1 MNHTKQLGFL
11 LTYWLKVTGQ
21 SCFLILTV
29 FWLIVTPEFV
39 STWSQSLELVTGTS
53 GLAQAVATEGNFVC
67 LGAGAQLSVLD
78 IDDPVQPIW
87 KGALSLPD
95 TIRKIVTQ
103 KSGPKTYAYL
113 TLGPAGFRVVD
124 LSQPDKP
131 ISLSSLAQFGVL
143 EDIFFEEGQAY
154 VADLQGGWHIIDV
167 KDPVEPILQ
176 SSSLSSLAVTGLHV
190 HRKKAYIVTQSNGA
204 VNNSGLYIYD
214 LSLKTNPERL
224 QVDLNDT
231 LTPDTVLDGSARRIV
246 VRKFENQTLAFITLG
261 ANGVQVLDVTDPTQ
275 ITEVDRIGI
284 PDAWD
289 LELGDKDNKLYISN
303 QYLGLYIFEDATNTG
318 TALNQ
323 AWVDFIPGPT
333 FAFTVSSTSK
343 QLSLYTV
350 DGLTQLTI
358 LERDL
363 KLPISWKVVGNGRT
377 LGTVEDVTIFSLAG
391 QQIIA
396 TANGLNGVALFN
408 IDSSIIKA
416 GDLKESKDKITYL
429 DNNTPVS
436 RLQFVP
442 ETGLLYIFD
451 DGLTIV
457 DPAQNSKVLSQISF
471 SSRPRGLAYVP
482 STTPT
487 GIQSFTYIAGDGIEV
502 YDLSNS
508 SSPQLIKSIPI
519 QNVEDLFLFRIDNRP
534 MLCLACGK
542 DGIRILDVTDPYQ
555 PTTVTVLPTVAGG
568 FSRRVI
574 VEGQLGF
581 IADGYSGMRII
592 DLADP
597 EQPMEIARLKTSSS
611 VQDLVIDGEI
621 VFIADANHGIQMV
634 NISDLGHPQI
644 IDNYDTAGSVLA
656 LTQPI
661 SSSQIL
667 VADAGNGLQV
677 LSVNLP
683 LNVRSPVLTS
693 ITPRE
698 VLAQEQVTIQ
708 GHHFDTEATV
718 EFGQVTANSDS
729 IEWISASE
737 IRVAVPTGVVEGWVD
752 LTITN
757 SDQLKAIFPSRVKI
771 VGKQARISIV
781 SPTNP
786 DLELEKIEFNT
797 IPLGADRPPI
807 VPIQIKN
814 KGAAK
819 LKIHSIDFPSRKFS
833 SQPVPPFIVDIEETE
848 SVTISFQPTSILKL
862 EDQITINWTTDGQ
875 DTLEVRVLPV
885 SLTVTGKTESFTVL
899 GIGRHI
905 TDIGGEIVETAYVER
920 NHTIQIQK
928 TGYSPIVSPVR
939 SITSGSA
946 YTYIASIDPNP
957 ETGYAPIEIGDTIEV
972 AVNYRDPTIP
982 PTPDTVAEDSVLI
995 PVLKY
1000 SVDGGEDVDGDIKAS
1015 VSVKESH
1022 LARREIRVD
1031 FKIPFPK
1038 PKITD
1043 ISRIDPNNPNLND
1056 PSGGG
1061 GTPIR
1066 LHGINFRPGLT
1077 VKIQTGDV
1085 KTLLT
1090 PATQVELI
1098 SGTEMQVITPIG
1110 MPGADRSVVVVNID
1124 GQESDI
1130 ASSQT
1135 YTYNQVERI
1144 AMLNPDAPIQT
1155 LLDTPVLAESTPLA
1169 VPIDTSRELKA
1180 IGFEKN
1186 GDRIELQD
1194 PVWEIIGNSRYGGI
1208 TTSGGLTTGKEKG
1221 DFKVRV
1227 TYGPKLSVTQPVT
1240 VTAGIPA
1247 KIEFL
1252 VADPEKLTTSTKE
1265 QPTSTKIKV
1274 RVIDKL
1280 GNPVIDLRPAGEDR
1294 DTTSLEKTLQFSA
1307 KYTEDLVGDNPNRPV
1322 GEFVNFVS
1330 NGDGTYQITY
1340 ITPSDLKVSRGV
1352 SIVAK
1357 AFNYQLQAVKLSLY
1371 LPAKVLVI
1379 RPKQTVILD
1388 LSTVENLEIPNI
1400 IDFRQRVQAAKHL
1413 PDLNKILKGEGL
1425 ATKHP
1430 LLVVTE
1436 DRAGNF
1442 LEAVPVNRSADGE
1455 RYEVAEPEIEQ
1466 LEATSL
1472 LLPAPIRPGPESS
1485 SVEFPVFI
1493 TGFPVY
1499 KDPERDVERDLVP
1512 AVIQERLSRLEANG
1526 QASKKFII
1534 QGVDDKGNFVT
1545 HKKLIL
1551 SNGYTYL
1558 QIGQEDLQISTTVGQ
1573 LVDGQQADNGYQ
1585 FTYLASTTQQRKVR
1599 LEGRAIN
1606 VAGSLDLLLVSGET
1620 TTIDFRFPTSPES
1633 SPQLPADGQSKIAF
1647 NLRMMDRYGN
1657 PVILGNNPISSSPQ
1671 IEFVLKVGSGATST
1685 ANGTEEKF
1693 FLPADLDIDADRLT
1707 SLGRIQN
1714 FVDLKNGSYTAE
1726 YVSGTKI
1733 GPITLQV
1740 KSGNA
1745 VTETQINILLGESA
1759 RIELLNLQTPDQV
1772 RGKLS
1777 APQDPSS
1784 PANPSSATFFPA
1796 GNLPIADGNPID
1808 LFLAVTDA
1816 QGNSVGQLT
1825 LAVNADRGQAGETVR
1840 EIPVQEIA
1848 PNWSDE
1854 AKTSK
1859 IKSLYQVE
1867 YDPPISTDPVKI
1879 TVRANHSSSSVV
1891 RDFDLPV
1898 LPNQPSSAES
1908 TITLGDQGH
1917 VPPADGIES
1926 VTAIVTIRDKN
1937 QNLIPDQAVR
1947 LVVEQKPPAAI
1958 PVVTPDSETTGA
1970 NGTATFRLKLKYAE
1984 IQKDDV
1990 LKVQAE
1996 LTTDDTAFQPPTALV
2011 AFSSPQ
2017 IAQIEFIQL
2026 PVGIRGNGEAEGE
2039 IFFLARNEVGKSIT
2053 GAEISLYLDDGEIV
2067 KPPTPTG
2074 DGSYRAIYRA
2084 PDRSGMVTLTA
2095 QADSEVHQS
2104 KTSPQMINNQFKVL
2118 AGDVSPT
2125 MSSVTISPTTILAN
2139 ADEVTRITVKL
2150 MDKWGNLIADQPV
2163 ELSVPDYPQ
2172 EVVIIQPGR
2181 TDGNGTAIGTIRSA
2195 RVFRLGQDLPIEVEV
2210 KAKAI
2215 SNVEDTAS
2223 NESVSGTE
2231 GSSVASGGN
2240 EIPLISKGN
2249 RLIVFSLVPPTPRSI
2264 VLDFKDADGNPIE
2277 SLPADGI
2284 SQATL
2289 EINVLDVVGNPVAPL
2304 EPDLILTA
2312 SAGQIGQ
2319 AENPGDGNY
2328 RAAFTVP
2335 DRPTRPGQPGVVI
2348 EARVAVVDSATNW
2361 LKGIF
2366 QLPIDQID
2374 FEPPTFGAET
2384 VNSKEIRLNFNE
2396 PVVVDGVYS
2405 ELMAENWRVDEN
2417 PVDRITPIR
2426 TGILESNA
2434 PANRFQVILVTPIVP
2449 DATPLVSYQLM
2460 KPLPEINPGSN
2471 NTDVDRVA
2479 PSFETK
2485 VLNTDEI
2492 ELIFSQPVDMLT
2504 GAVLTAENW
2513 AIDGQVASGVQLGA
2527 EGLTLR
2533 LSLSESLVPVAT
2545 PNEEPLLLGE
2555 YQPTVE
2561 YQPSLTKEEA
2571 KGTSVVP
2578 DSPLETVGAVQD
2590 LSGNLL
2596 PTMSVKAADKIPPG
2610 FQVQITG
2617 SNQVLLTFIEPV
2629 QHFDP
2634 REGNGWVI
2642 RIGPFE
2648 DRLAEF
2654 IKDFEPIPP
2663 EVNITDLVSDA
2674 AYRRW
2679 IINFKPEYD
2688 ESRPWFLPFSPGREP
2703 DRVTFQ
2709 YQAKRKSADSLK
2721 PSDRGG
2727 NPPTPEEIEATFK
2740 ELPDIILLDKKGN
2753 QLETGKP
2760 VTVSEGQTMDLD
2772 LIVTND
2778 RLPGEASVEDG
2789 VSSVEETPFSIT
2801 TPQDSK
2807 IVNGKSFTD
2816 LESYKD
2822 TLSDQA
2828 KIDWVNG
2835 FTASLL
2841 RQEKKEG
2848 VEKNFLAQA
2857 YTVEFGYNI
2866 ASANIP
2872 QKTYPF
2878 IVSVEDRSFPN
2889 QPATKS
2895 IQFEVDNQSQA
2906 EQVKISIANDRLVS
2920 DGIQQTQIIVNVT
2933 DSEGNPV
2940 NDEKVILTTADGRI
2954 FPTGRLDE
2962 EGNYS
2967 GTYTTDKD
2975 RIGDVIITAK
2985 TSKEEVSAQTQIFQ
2999 LPEEPK
3005 TVHLSIPNPEVPADG
3020 KSTTN
3025 LIVTVRDAK
3034 NRPIDEVE
3042 IEFEPPKYGQIFKYQ
3057 ADGSSANHAGRTGEG
3072 ENSTKIENSKG
3083 EDSEIENSDL
3093 QSAATPLGRLTG
3105 KHLAIYQ
3112 APAEFLPER
3121 EAVKIVAKVVP
3132 VTGGPPLIGA
3142 ASLTLYQ
3149 PNRIPTLVIKD
3160 DIGEISGDTLR
3171 APVYENTNLK
3181 LELVVTDE
3189 DQDPITLYA
3198 ENLPPGAV
3206 LNPNGQ
3212 LEWNLG
3218 SQIVKANESEK
3229 SFDVIFHATD
3239 GRGGSVSRQL
3249 KVTVKH
3255 QSAAKQIRLF
3265 ANPNRLVVSANGRS
3279 LSTVLAILID
3289 ENGIR
3294 QPNEALRI
3302 TARFTPDLPTEPGD
3316 TLIPSVGVSSPSLET
3331 KTNGDE
3337 VAVDLEVVEE
3347 GAGIYKATFEAGN
3360 RSGQV
3365 TVQAEIDGTTN
3376 KSKPISIEIL
3386 PDKLKSLV
3394 IKGQDPENPKPISL
3408 RAGQAK
3414 LFTVFGQDQYQ
3425 NPSTQTGL
3433 PVQAPINSS
3442 STKEASTPDS
3452 QLVPTK
3458 SIFQWEVSGG
3468 IGEVTPGQSSDQSG
3482 GEHYRFV
3489 AQRVGEGDIGWF
3501 VLINGEKIERKTGK
3515 ITVTSGQIDKVLVTI
3530 VESPEQMQL
3539 VPIGETRT
3547 LEVTAEDAFNNPV
3560 FLDKEQ
3566 VSQWTVSNDI
3576 GVLDTDSSLTSQPLA
3591 IFTPRRIGSGRVSVT
3606 IGELKGVSKLISVV
3620 TGPLQSIQIQAV
3632 DPARQKQDPIE
3643 LTTGDQ
3649 IKFAIRGYDEAGTQ
3663 LPVPKAATEWQI
3675 VGQADDNTSTQI
3687 IGQGNYDSGIYTF
3700 EATTVGQGYV
3710 KLIFMPPGDASSLEE
3725 ASPGG
3730 VIETQSAK
3738 MAVSAGPVH
3747 ALRIDPK
3754 NTTAIAGE
3762 TIKFTI
3768 IPQDAYDNPVSLE
3781 KPETSKSTA
3790 DAAESQARPKQKAEI
3805 RLQLVTPTGEQDLQP
3820 IGKILE
3826 DYQLK
3831 VEKTGIGQV
3840 KATLIQPE
3848 LEELPSHKQPPR
3860 IETYAQITVEAGP
3873 IIKIEVRPKSE
3884 QAVEVGKSIRFRAVG
3899 FDELENP
3906 IQLNTGLV
3914 WKLDGQ
3920 IGDMDTAVVGKL
3932 DVKRSGQ
3939 AKVEVT
3945 YTPPDTDEQFEAV
3958 SGEIYSGPAIAI
3970 HFTKTQRPK
3979 TVGGAGKGMQLV
3991 LPVSAANVPLPFVL
4005 LSGALTLDYPAD
4017 LLQFE
4022 KTKVVGG
4029 YTVKTTLVRPG
4040 VLTITFELKL
4050 SPATRQPGAPVH
4062 FSDLIFTALPE
4073 AVIGAKAPIE
4083 VSSLQLEG
4091 SKGLIPSTAP
4101 KLDFH
4106 ILPDVIVEIVEMLQ
4120 ATSPVGAIEGTPAP
4134 NAEVNDLIAS
4144 TKPNETM
4151 TFDLGV
4157 KLPDLVQLKLT
4168 KGQINFKQT
4177 PEIASFE
4184 LLIPTLPSTDPVPT
4198 EVEAPALEPEAKP
4211 EKEIEEPVEGP
4222 PPIRLKPIS
4231 KGQAVAID
4239 NWQAAFGEV
4248 TKFTTVAQLK
4258 VTISAGAPAKTFS
4271 LPITATFETSEKDF
4285 FGISIPKSQLLVLD
4299 NRPPEGKILV
4309 DGGKTHT
4316 NKLEVELT
4324 LDIKDL
4330 DGEVTRMWIQNTDD
4344 FTDPNQDPDTV
4355 DAQPKT
4361 DEAKERTDEQ
4371 DEVSIT
4377 WEPFSRT
4384 KDWKLSGGEGIKKIY
4399 GQFEDRLG
4407 NVTDPALVGTI
4418 TYDVT
4423 KPTAAI
4429 KLIDK
4434 NLKNPTVKVEMLPTD
4449 KLSNMLTQGEVR
4461 LSNTE
4466 FKADSKDEE
4475 LKWVPVQKTIQWEL
4489 SAGSG
4494 MKTVYAQF
4502 RDPSGN
4508 LSGLI
4513 SAEMEVD
4520 TTPPEIFQVT
4530 PADGQEYV
4538 PINAPVIITFDENI
4552 DSQGLTTADFEVVS
4566 DLESQPQTQPTP
4578 NLTEESGDDQ
4588 HQIIYQGYLTSEGA
4602 TIRFVPKTIFG
4613 NLARI
4618 SVFFEATVVDKYE
4631 NPTVHEKSWSFS
4643 TGVGVWPGDTNDDG
4657 IVDVLDIIPLGR
4669 YWQQKTI
4676 SRQAQ
4681 SAVWLAHPAQPAA
4694 PIEATFADANGD
4706 GFVSADDI
4714 VPIAQNW
4721 NQTHVVPKSTEK
4733 DKSSSLAPVSPD
4745 PLQHQGSDRRQF
4757 SKQLEIYQQLLS
4769 RLARMNTLP
4778 SDSQENE
4785 EVPASAL
4792 PGAVQLRLFLQGQ
4805 IQWLKQQLIPKET
4818 NLLPNYPNP
4827 FNPETWIPFQL
4838 ATAGTVVL
4846 TIYDSHGREVRRID
4860 LGHQSSGF
4868 YLSKSHAI
4876 HWDGTNQTGESVA
4889 SGIYFYQL
4897 YVSSPG
4903 DLTVTATEFSRS
4915 QKLVL
4920 LK

>member
-1 MNHTKQLGFL
+1 MLHRDQCLPMNQTKQLGFL
-11 LTYWLKVTGQ
+11 LTYWLKVTGR
-21 SCFLILTV
+21 SYFLILTA
-29 FWLIVTPEFV
+29 FWLIVIPEFV

-53 GLAQAVATEGNFVC
+53 GLAKAVATEGNFVY

-78 IDDPVQPIW
+78 VDDPAQPIW

-103 KSGPKTYAYL
+103 KSGSKTYAYL
-113 TLGPAGFRVVD
+113 TLGSAGFRVVD
-124 LSQPDKP
+124 LSQPDEP
-131 ISLSSLAQFGVL
+131 ILLSSLAQFGVL
-143 EDIFFEEGQAY
+143 EDVFFEGDLAY

-190 HRKKAYIVTQSNGA
+190 HRKKAYVMTRSNGA

-224 QVDLNDT
+224 QADLNDT

-261 ANGVQVLDVTDPTQ
+261 ANGVQVLDVTDPVQ

-284 PDAWD
+284 PEAWD

-303 QYLGLYIFEDATNTG
+303 QYLGLYIFEDATNPG
-318 TALNQ
+318 TVPNQ
-323 AWVDFIPGPT
+323 AWVDFIPRPT

-343 QLSLYTV
+343 QSSLYTV

-363 KLPISWKVVGNGRT
+363 KPSILWEAVGGGRT
-377 LGTVEDVTIFSLAG
+377 LGTIEDVTIFSLAG

-408 IDSSIIKA
+408 IGSLIKA
-416 GDLKESKDKITYL
+416 GDLKESRDEITYL
-429 DNNTPVS
+429 DSDTPVS

-442 ETGLLYIFD
+442 ETGLLYIFN

-457 DPAQNSKVLSQISF
+457 DPAQNNKVLSQISF
-471 SSRPRGLAYVP
+471 SRRPRGLAYVP

-487 GIQSFTYIAGDGIEV
+487 GIQSFTYIAGDGIGV
-502 YDLSNS
+502 YDLSSPSN
-508 SSPQLIKSIPI
+508 PQLVKSIPI

-542 DGIRILDVTDPYQ
+542 DGLRILDVTDPYQ
-555 PTTVTVLPTVAGG
+555 PTIVMVLPTVADG
-568 FSRRVI
+568 FSRRAI
-574 VEGQLGF
+574 VEGQLAF
-581 IADGYSGMRII
+581 VADGYSGMRII

-611 VQDLVIDGEI
+611 VQDLVVDGGI
-621 VFIADANHGIQMV
+621 VFMADANRGIQMV

-644 IDNYDTAGSVLA
+644 VDNYDTAGSVLA
-656 LTQPI
+656 VTQPI

-677 LSVNLP
+677 LSINLP
-683 LNVRSPVLTS
+683 VSVRSPALTS
-693 ITPRE
+693 ITPRG
-698 VLAQEQVTIQ
+698 VLAQEQVIIQ

-718 EFGQVTANSDS
+718 EFGQAAADS
-729 IEWISASE
+729 VEWTSASE
-737 IRVAVPTGVVEGWVD
+737 IRVAVPTGVVKGWVD
-752 LTITN
+752 LTVTN
-757 SDQLKAIFPSRVKI
+757 PDQLKAIFPSRVKI
-771 VGKQARISIV
+771 VGKQARISIA
-781 SPTNP
+781 SPVNP
-786 DLELEKIEFNT
+786 DLELEKIEFHT
-797 IPLGADRPPI
+797 IPLGVETPPI

-814 KGAAK
+814 KGSAK

-833 SQPVPPFIVDIEETE
+833 AQPIPPFIVDIEETK
-848 SVTISFQPTSILKL
+848 SVTIGFQPTSILKL
-862 EDQITINWTTDGQ
+862 EDQMAIHWTTDGQ

-899 GIGRHI
+899 GIGQHI
-905 TDIGGEIVETAYVER
+905 TDVGGEIVETAYVER
-920 NHTIQIQK
+920 NHTIQIQ
-928 TGYSPIVSPVR
+928 TTESSPIVSPVR

-957 ETGYAPIEIGDTIEV
+957 ETGYAPIEIGDTIKV
-972 AVNYRDPTIP
+972 VVYYRDPTIL
-982 PTPDTVAEDSVLI
+982 PTPDTVAEDSVLTS
-995 PVLKY
+995 VLSY
-1000 SVDGGEDVDGDIKAS
+1000 SVDDVEYSGDIEI
-1015 VSVKESH
+1015 SVKESH

-1043 ISRIDPNNPNLND
+1043 ISRVDPNNPNLND

-1066 LHGINFRPGLT
+1066 LHGINFRPGLI
-1077 VKIQTGDV
+1077 VKIQTGDL

-1098 SGTEMQVITPIG
+1098 SGTEVQAVTPIG
-1110 MPGADRSVVVVNID
+1110 MPGVDRSVVVVNVD

-1130 ASSQT
+1130 ASPQT

-1144 AMLNPDAPIQT
+1144 AILNPDAPIQT
-1155 LLDTPVLAESTPLA
+1155 LLGTPVLAESTPLA
-1169 VPIDTSRELKA
+1169 VPIDTPRGLQA

-1208 TTSGGLTTGKEKG
+1208 TPSGQLTTGKEKG
-1221 DFKVRV
+1221 DFKIRV
-1227 TYGPKLSVTQPVT
+1227 AYGSKLSVTQPVT
-1240 VTAGIPA
+1240 VTAGTPA

-1265 QPTSTKIKV
+1265 QPTSTEIKV

-1280 GNPVIDLRPAGEDR
+1280 GNPVIDLRPAGEGIDA
-1294 DTTSLEKTLQFSA
+1294 TSLEKTLQFSA
-1307 KYTEDLVGDNPNRPV
+1307 KYTEDLVGDDPNRPV

-1340 ITPSDLKVSRGV
+1340 ITPSDLTVSRGV

-1388 LSTVENLEIPNI
+1388 LSAVENLEIPNI
-1400 IDFRQRVQAAKHL
+1400 IDLRQRVQAAKHL
-1413 PDLNKILKGEGL
+1413 PDLDKILKGEGL
-1425 ATKHP
+1425 ATNHP

-1442 LEAVPVNRSADGE
+1442 LEAVPVSRSADGE
-1455 RYEVAEPEIEQ
+1455 RYEVTEPEIEQ
-1466 LEATSL
+1466 WPATSL
-1472 LLPAPIRPGPESS
+1472 LRPAPARPGPESS

-1499 KDPERDVERDLVP
+1499 KDPEHDVERDLVP
-1512 AVIQERLSRLEANG
+1512 AVIQAQLSRLEANG
-1526 QASKKFII
+1526 QTSKKFII
-1534 QGVDDKGNFVT
+1534 QGVDDNGNFVT

-1551 SNGYTYL
+1551 SNGYSYL
-1558 QIGQEDLQISTTVGQ
+1558 QFGQEDLQISTTVGR
-1573 LVDGQQADNGYQ
+1573 LVDGQQANNGYQ

-1599 LEGRAIN
+1599 LEGRTIN
-1606 VAGSLDLLLVSGET
+1606 VAGPLDLLLVSGET
-1620 TTIDFRFPTSPES
+1620 TTVDFRFPTSPES

-1647 NLRMMDRYGN
+1647 NLRMMDRYDN
-1657 PVILGNNPISSSPQ
+1657 PVILGRNPISPSPK
-1671 IEFVLKVGSGATST
+1671 IEFVLQVGSGATST
-1685 ANGTEEKF
+1685 ADDTEEKF
-1693 FLPADLDIDADRLT
+1693 NFPADLNTDAERLT
-1707 SLGRIQN
+1707 NLGRIQN

-1740 KSGNA
+1740 KNGNA
-1745 VTETQINILLGESA
+1745 VAETQINILLGKSA
-1759 RIELLNLQTPDQV
+1759 RIELLNLQTSDQV
-1772 RGKLS
+1772 EGKIS
-1777 APQDPSS
+1777 GPQDLSSSINPPSE
-1784 PANPSSATFFPA
+1784 TFFPA

-1816 QGNSVGQLT
+1816 RGNSVGQLT

-1840 EIPVQEIA
+1840 EISVQEIA
-1848 PNWSDE
+1848 PNWSGGR
-1854 AKTSK
+1854 
-1859 IKSLYQVE
+1859 IKSLYRVE

-1879 TVRANHSSSSVV
+1879 TIRAEHNSSSVV

-1908 TITLGDQGH
+1908 TITIGDQGH

-1937 QNLIPDQAVR
+1937 RNLIPGQAVR
-1947 LVVEQKPPAAI
+1947 LVIEQKPPTAI

-1970 NGTATFRLKLKYAE
+1970 NGTVTFRLKLKYAE

-1996 LTTDDTAFQPPTALV
+1996 LTTGDTAFQPPTALV

-2026 PVGIRGNGEAEGE
+2026 PIGIRGNGEAEGE
-2039 IFFLARNEVGKSIT
+2039 IIFLARNEVGKSIT

-2067 KPPTPTG
+2067 KSPTPTG

-2084 PDRSGMVTLTA
+2084 PDRSGMVTLTT

-2125 MSSVTISPTTILAN
+2125 MSEVTISPTTILAN
-2139 ADEVTRITVKL
+2139 ANQVTRITVKL

-2163 ELSVPDYPQ
+2163 ELFVPNYPQ

-2181 TDGNGTAIGTIRSA
+2181 TDGNGIAIGTIRST
-2195 RVFRLGQDLPIEVEV
+2195 RVFRLDQDLPIEVEV

-2223 NESVSGTE
+2223 NESVSGTDR
-2231 GSSVASGGN
+2231 SSVTSGGN
-2240 EIPLISKGN
+2240 EIPLIPKDNQS
-2249 RLIVFSLVPPTPRSI
+2249 IVFSLVPPTPKSI
-2264 VLDFKDADGNPIE
+2264 VVNFKDADGNPIE

-2284 SQATL
+2284 SQAIL
-2289 EINVLDVVGNPVAPL
+2289 EISVLDTVGNPVAPL
-2304 EPDLILTA
+2304 EPDLTLTA
-2312 SAGQIGQ
+2312 STGQIGQ
-2319 AENPGDGNY
+2319 AENLGGGIY
-2328 RAAFTVP
+2328 RAAFTAP
-2335 DRPTRPGQPGVVI
+2335 DRPTRPGHPGAVI
-2348 EARVAVVDSATNW
+2348 RARVTIADSATNW
-2361 LKGIF
+2361 LKGVF

-2374 FEPPTFGAET
+2374 FEPPTFET
-2384 VNSKEIRLNFNE
+2384 ETFNSKEIRLNFNE
-2396 PVVVDGVYS
+2396 PVVVDEVYS

-2417 PVDRITPIR
+2417 PVDRITPIL
-2426 TGILESNA
+2426 TSILESND
-2434 PANRFQVILVTPIVP
+2434 PAKKFQMILVTPIAP

-2460 KPLPEINPGSN
+2460 KPLPEISPGSN
-2471 NTDVDRVA
+2471 NADL
-2479 PSFETK
+2479 PSFEMK

-2492 ELIFSQPVDMLT
+2492 ELTFSQPVDMLA
-2504 GAVLTAENW
+2504 GAILTAESW
-2513 AIDGQVASGVQLGA
+2513 VIDGQVVSGVQPGA

-2533 LSLSESLVPVAT
+2533 LSLRGALVPDTT
-2545 PNEEPLLLGE
+2545 PDGGPLLLGE

-2561 YQPSLTKEEA
+2561 YQPALTEDGA
-2571 KGTSVVP
+2571 SVVTV
-2578 DSPLETVGAVQD
+2578 SSLETVGAVQD

-2596 PTMSVKAADKIPPG
+2596 PTMSVKAADKIPPD

-2642 RIGPFE
+2642 RIGPFK
-2648 DRLAEF
+2648 DHLAKF
-2654 IKDFEPIPP
+2654 IKDFEHIPP
-2663 EVNITDLVSDA
+2663 EANITDLVSDA

-2703 DRVTFQ
+2703 DLVTFQ
-2709 YQAKRKSADSLK
+2709 YQAELKSADSLI
-2721 PSDRGG
+2721 PIDQGG
-2727 NPPTPEEIEATFK
+2727 NPPTSEEIEATFK

-2753 QLETGKP
+2753 QLEMGKP
-2760 VTVSEGQTMDLD
+2760 VTVSEGQTIALD

-2778 RLPGEASVEDG
+2778 RLPGEASVTGE
-2789 VSSVEETPFSIT
+2789 VSSVEGNPFSIT
-2801 TPQDSK
+2801 TPRDSK
-2807 IVNGKSFTD
+2807 KVEVKEVNGKSFTD

-2835 FTASLL
+2835 FTALLL
-2841 RQEKKEG
+2841 RQEREG
-2848 VEKNFLAQA
+2848 GSEKNFLVQA

-2866 ASANIP
+2866 ATANTP
-2872 QKTYPF
+2872 QQTYPF

-2906 EQVKISIANDRLVS
+2906 EQVEISSDNDRLVA
-2920 DGIQQTQIIVNVT
+2920 DGIQQTQITVNVT

-2954 FPTGRLDE
+2954 FPTGREDE
-2962 EGNYS
+2962 EGNYA

-2985 TSKEEVSAQTQIFQ
+2985 TSKEDVSAQTKIFQ

-3042 IEFEPPKYGQIFKYQ
+3042 IKFERPKYGLIFNHE
-3057 ADGSSANHAGRTGEG
+3057 ADGSSANHAGQTDEG
-3072 ENSTKIENSKG
+3072 ENSTKVENSRG
-3083 EDSEIENSDL
+3083 EDSEIENSDF
-3093 QSAATPLGRLTG
+3093 QSATTPLGRLTG
-3105 KHLAIYQ
+3105 KHLAVYQ

-3121 EAVKIVAKVVP
+3121 EVVKIVAKVVP
-3132 VTGGPPLIGA
+3132 VVGSPPIIGA

-3171 APVYENTNLK
+3171 APVYENTNLQ
-3181 LELVVTDE
+3181 LELVATDE

-3218 SQIVKANESEK
+3218 SQIVKANENEK
-3229 SFDVIFHATD
+3229 FFDVIFHATD
-3239 GRGGSVSRQL
+3239 GQGGSVSRHL
-3249 KVTVKH
+3249 KITVKH

-3265 ANPNRLVVSANGRS
+3265 ANPNRLVVSEGGKS
-3279 LSTVLAILID
+3279 LSIIRAILID

-3294 QPNEALRI
+3294 QPNEALKI
-3302 TARFTPDLPTEPGD
+3302 IARFTPDFPTGPEG
-3316 TLIPSVGVSSPSLET
+3316 TLVPSVGVSSTSLGT
-3331 KTNGDE
+3331 KTDNGE
-3337 VAVDLEVVEE
+3337 IADLEVIEE
-3347 GAGIYKATFEAGN
+3347 GAGIYKATFEAGS

-3365 TVQAEIDGTTN
+3365 AIQAQINGTTS

-3386 PDKLKSLV
+3386 PGKLKSLV
-3394 IKGQDPENPKPISL
+3394 IKGQDAEKPKPISL

-3433 PVQAPINSS
+3433 PAQALVDS
-3442 STKEASTPDS
+3442 STLNS
-3452 QLVPTK
+3452 QLVTTE
-3458 SIFQWEVSGG
+3458 SIFQWEISGG
-3468 IGEVTPGQSSDQSG
+3468 IGEVTLGQSSDQSG

-3489 AQRVGEGDIGWF
+3489 AQRVGEGNIGWF
-3501 VLINGEKIERKTGK
+3501 ALIDGERIERKTGK

-3530 VESPEQMQL
+3530 VESPEHTQL

-3547 LEVTAEDAFNNPV
+3547 LEVIAEDAFGNPI

-3576 GVLDTDSSLTSQPLA
+3576 GVLDTDSSPTSQPLA
-3591 IFTPRRIGSGRVSVT
+3591 IFTPGRIGSGRISVT
-3606 IGELKGVSKLISVV
+3606 IGEMKGVSELILVV
-3620 TGPLQSIQIQAV
+3620 TGPPQSIQIQAV

-3643 LTTGDQ
+3643 LTAGNQ
-3649 IKFAIRGYDEAGTQ
+3649 IKFAVHGYDKVGTP

-3675 VGQADDNTSTQI
+3675 IGQADDNTSTQI

-3710 KLIFMPPGDASSLEE
+3710 KLIFTPPGDASSTGGVP
-3725 ASPGG
+3725 SNG

-3738 MAVSAGPVH
+3738 IAVSAGPVH
-3747 ALRIDPK
+3747 SLRIDPK

-3781 KPETSKSTA
+3781 QPETSKSTA
-3790 DAAESQARPKQKAEI
+3790 DATESQARPKPKAEI
-3805 RLQLVTPTGEQDLQP
+3805 RLQLVTPTGEQELQP

-3840 KATLIQPE
+3840 KATLIQPK
-3848 LEELPSHKQPPR
+3848 LEELPFHKLPPR

-3884 QAVEVGKSIRFRAVG
+3884 QAVEVGKSIRFWAVG
-3899 FDELENP
+3899 FDELENR

-3914 WKLDGQ
+3914 WRLDGQ
-3920 IGDMDTAVVGKL
+3920 IGDLDAAVAGKL

-3945 YTPPDTDEQFEAV
+3945 YTSPDTDKQFEAT
-3958 SGEIYSGPAIAI
+3958 SGEIHSGPAISI

-3979 TVGGAGKGMQLV
+3979 MVGGAGKGMQLV
-3991 LPVSAANVPLPFVL
+3991 LPISAANVPQPFVL

-4017 LLQFE
+4017 LLRFE
-4022 KTKVVGG
+4022 RAKVVGG
-4029 YTVKTTLVRPG
+4029 YTVKTTLVRSG

-4050 SPATRQPGAPVH
+4050 SPATRQPGTPVY
-4062 FSDLIFTALPE
+4062 FSDLIFSALPE
-4073 AVIGAKAPIE
+4073 AGIGARAPIE
-4083 VSSLQLEG
+4083 VSSLQLKG
-4091 SKGLIPSTAP
+4091 SKGLIPSTSP

-4106 ILPDVIVEIVEMLQ
+4106 ILPDVIVEIVETLQ
-4120 ATSPVGAIEGTPAP
+4120 AASPVGAIAGAPAP
-4134 NAEVNDLIAS
+4134 NAEANNLVAS
-4144 TKPNETM
+4144 VKPNETM

-4157 KLPDLVQLKLT
+4157 KLPDLTQLKLT

-4184 LLIPTLPSTDPVPT
+4184 LLIPTLPSTEPAPT
-4198 EVEAPALEPEAKP
+4198 EVEVLVLEPEAKP
-4211 EKEIEEPVEGP
+4211 EKEIEESAEGP
-4222 PPIRLKPIS
+4222 PPVRLKPIS

-4239 NWQAAFGEV
+4239 NWQAAFGDV
-4248 TKFTTVAQLK
+4248 TKFATVAQLK
-4258 VTISAGAPAKTFS
+4258 VTISAGAPAKPFP
-4271 LPITATFETSEKDF
+4271 LPVTATFETNEKDS
-4285 FGISIPKSQLLVLD
+4285 FGISIPKSQLLILD

-4316 NKLEVELT
+4316 NKLEVKLT
-4324 LDIKDL
+4324 FDVKDL
-4330 DGEVTRMWIQNTDD
+4330 DGEVTRMRIQNTDD
-4344 FTDPNQDPDTV
+4344 FTDLNQDTDTV
-4355 DAQPKT
+4355 DDQPKT
-4361 DEAKERTDEQ
+4361 DEAKERTEERN
-4371 DEVSIT
+4371 EVFIT

-4384 KDWKLSGGEGIKKIY
+4384 KDWKLPEGEGVKKIY
-4399 GQFEDRLG
+4399 GQFEDSLS

-4434 NLKNPTVKVEMLPTD
+4434 DLKNPTVKIEMLSTD

-4466 FKADSKDEE
+4466 FKADSKDEG
-4475 LKWVPVQKTIQWEL
+4475 LKWVPMQKTIQWKL

-4508 LSGLI
+4508 VSGLI

-4566 DLESQPQTQPTP
+4566 ELESRPQTQPTP

-4657 IVDVLDIIPLGR
+4657 IVNVLDIIPLGR

-4676 SRQAQ
+4676 SRQAR
-4681 SAVWLAHPAQPAA
+4681 SAIWLAHPAQPAA

-4706 GFVSADDI
+4706 GLVSADDI

-4721 NQTHVVPKSTEK
+4721 NRTYVVPKSTEE
-4733 DKSSSLAPVSPD
+4733 DKSSSLAPVSPGL
-4745 PLQHQGSDRRQF
+4745 LQHQSPDRRQL

-4769 RLARMNTLP
+4769 RLAQMNAFP
-4778 SDSQENE
+4778 SDSQVNE
-4785 EVPASAL
+4785 GTPTSAF
-4792 PGAVQLRLFLQGQ
+4792 PGVVQLRLFLQGQ

-4818 NLLPNYPNP
+4818 DLLLNYPNP

-4838 ATAGTVVL
+4838 ATDGTVVL
-4846 TIYDSHGREVRRID
+4846 TIYDSHGRVIRRID

-4868 YLSKSHAI
+4868 YLSKSRAI

-4903 DLTVTATEFSRS
+4903 DSTAIATEFSRS

>member
-1 MNHTKQLGFL
+1 MASQILHRDQCLPMNQTKQLGFL
-11 LTYWLKVTGQ
+11 LTYWLQVTGR
-21 SCFLILTV
+21 SYFLILTA
-29 FWLIVTPEFV
+29 FWLIVIPEFV

-53 GLAQAVATEGNFVC
+53 GLAQAVATEGNFVY

-78 IDDPVQPIW
+78 VDDPAQPIW

-95 TIRKIVTQ
+95 TIRKIATQ
-103 KSGPKTYAYL
+103 KSGSKTYAYL
-113 TLGPAGFRVVD
+113 TLGSAGFRVVD
-124 LSQPDKP
+124 LSQPDEP
-131 ISLSSLAQFGVL
+131 ILLSSLAQFGVL
-143 EDIFFEEGQAY
+143 EDVFLEGDQAY

-176 SSSLSSLAVTGLHV
+176 SSSLSSLVVTGLHV
-190 HRKKAYIVTQSNGA
+190 HRKKAYVVTRSNGA
-204 VNNSGLYIYD
+204 VDNSGLYIYD

-246 VRKFENQTLAFITLG
+246 VRKFENTTLAFITLG
-261 ANGVQVLDVTDPTQ
+261 ANGVQVLDVTDPAQ
-275 ITEVDRIGI
+275 ITEVDRIEI
-284 PDAWD
+284 PEAWD

-303 QYLGLYIFEDATNTG
+303 QYLGLYIFEDATNLG
-318 TALNQ
+318 TVPNQ
-323 AWVDFIPGPT
+323 AWVDFIPRPT

-343 QLSLYTV
+343 QSSLYTV
-350 DGLTQLTI
+350 DGLIQLTI

-363 KLPISWKVVGNGRT
+363 KPPILWKVVGDGRT
-377 LGTVEDVTIFSLAG
+377 LGTVEDVTRFSLAG

-408 IDSSIIKA
+408 IGSSIKA
-416 GDLKESKDKITYL
+416 GDLKESRDEITYL
-429 DNNTPVS
+429 DSDTPVS

-457 DPAQNSKVLSQISF
+457 DPAQNNKVLSQISL

-487 GIQSFTYIAGDGIEV
+487 GIKSFTYIAGDGIEV
-502 YDLSNS
+502 YDLSS
-508 SSPQLIKSIPI
+508 PSSPQLVKSIPI
-519 QNVEDLFLFRIDNRP
+519 QNVEDLFLFRIDNQS

-542 DGIRILDVTDPYQ
+542 DGLRILDVTDPYQ
-555 PTTVTVLPTVAGG
+555 PTTVTVLPTVADG

-574 VEGQLGF
+574 VEGQLAF
-581 IADGYSGMRII
+581 VADGYSGMRII

-597 EQPMEIARLKTSSS
+597 GQSMEIVRLKTSSS
-611 VQDLVIDGEI
+611 VQDLVVDGEI
-621 VFIADANHGIQMV
+621 VFIADANRGIQMV
-634 NISDLGHPQI
+634 NISDLEHPKI
-644 IDNYDTAGSVLA
+644 VDNYDTAGSVLA
-656 LTQPI
+656 VTQLI

-677 LSVNLP
+677 LSINLP
-683 LNVRSPVLTS
+683 VSVRSPVLTS
-693 ITPRE
+693 IRPRE
-698 VLAQEQVTIQ
+698 VLAQEQVIIQ
-708 GHHFDTEATV
+708 GYHFDTEATV
-718 EFGQVTANSDS
+718 EFDQIPADS
-729 IEWISASE
+729 MEWSSASE
-737 IRVAVPTGVVEGWVD
+737 IRVVVPTGVVEGWVG
-752 LTITN
+752 LTVTN
-757 SDQLKAIFPSRVKI
+757 PDQLKAIFPSSVRI

-797 IPLGADRPPI
+797 IPLGVDTPPI

-814 KGAAK
+814 RGSAK

-833 SQPVPPFIVDIEETE
+833 AQPVAPFIVDIEETQ

-862 EDQITINWTTDGQ
+862 EDQMTINWTTDGQ

-905 TDIGGEIVETAYVER
+905 TDSGGEIVETAYVER
-920 NHTIQIQK
+920 NHTIQIHR
-928 TGYSPIVSPVR
+928 TGSPPIVSPVR

-972 AVNYRDPTIP
+972 AVYYRDPTIP
-982 PTPDTVAEDSVLI
+982 PTSDTVAENSVLI
-995 PVLKY
+995 PVFKY
-1000 SVDGGEDVDGDIKAS
+1000 SVDGVERDGGGDIEI
-1015 VSVKESH
+1015 KESH

-1066 LHGINFRPGLT
+1066 LHGINFRPGLK

-1090 PATQVELI
+1090 YATQVELI
-1098 SGTEMQVITPIG
+1098 SGTEVQAITPIG
-1110 MPGADRSVVVVNID
+1110 APGADRSVVVENID
-1124 GQESDI
+1124 FQESDI
-1130 ASSQT
+1130 ASPQT

-1144 AMLNPDAPIQT
+1144 AILDPNAPIQT
-1155 LLDTPVLAESTPLA
+1155 LLGTPVLAESTPLA
-1169 VPIDTSRELKA
+1169 VPIDTPRGLQA

-1208 TTSGGLTTGKEKG
+1208 TPGGQLATGKEKG
-1221 DFKVRV
+1221 DFKIRV
-1227 TYGPKLSVTQPVT
+1227 AYGSKLSVTQPVT
-1240 VTAGIPA
+1240 VTAGTPA

-1265 QPTSTKIKV
+1265 QPTSTEIKV

-1280 GNPVIDLRPAGEDR
+1280 GNPVIDLRPSGEGI

-1307 KYTEDLVGDNPNRPV
+1307 KYTEDLVSDDPNRPV
-1322 GEFVNFVS
+1322 GEFANFVS

-1340 ITPSDLKVSRGV
+1340 ITPSDLTVSRGV

-1388 LSTVENLEIPNI
+1388 LSVVENLEIPNI

-1413 PDLNKILKGEGL
+1413 PDLDKILKGEGL
-1425 ATKHP
+1425 ETNYP

-1442 LEAVPVNRSADGE
+1442 LEAVPVSRSADGE

-1466 LEATSL
+1466 LQATSL
-1472 LLPAPIRPGPESS
+1472 LRPAPARPSPESS

-1499 KDPERDVERDLVP
+1499 KDPEHDVERDLVP
-1512 AVIQERLSRLEANG
+1512 AVIQEQLSRLEANG

-1534 QGVDDKGNFVT
+1534 QGVDDNGNFVI
-1545 HKKLIL
+1545 HKKLML
-1551 SNGYTYL
+1551 SNGYSYL
-1558 QIGQEDLQISTTVGQ
+1558 QFGQEDLQISTTVGR
-1573 LVDGQQADNGYQ
+1573 LVDGQQANNGYQ

-1599 LEGRAIN
+1599 LEGQTIN
-1606 VAGSLDLLLVSGET
+1606 VAGPLDLLLVSGET
-1620 TTIDFRFPTSPES
+1620 TTVDFRFPTSPES

-1647 NLRMMDRYGN
+1647 NLRMMDRYDN
-1657 PVILGNNPISSSPQ
+1657 PVILGRNPISPSPQ

-1685 ANGTEEKF
+1685 ANGTEERF
-1693 FLPADLDIDADRLT
+1693 NFPADLNTDADRLT
-1707 SLGRIQN
+1707 NLGRIQN

-1733 GPITLQV
+1733 GPISLQV
-1740 KSGNA
+1740 KNGNA
-1745 VTETQINILLGESA
+1745 VAETQINILLGQSA

-1772 RGKLS
+1772 GGKLS
-1777 APQDPSS
+1777 SPQDLSSSINPPSE
-1784 PANPSSATFFPA
+1784 TFFPA

-1816 QGNSVGQLT
+1816 QGNSVGQLA

-1840 EIPVQEIA
+1840 EISVQEIA
-1848 PNWSDE
+1848 PNWS
-1854 AKTSK
+1854 SGR
-1859 IKSLYQVE
+1859 IKSLYRVE

-1879 TVRANHSSSSVV
+1879 TIRAEHNSSSVV
-1891 RDFDLPV
+1891 RDFDLPI

-1908 TITLGDQGH
+1908 TITIGDQGH

-1926 VTAIVTIRDKN
+1926 VTAIVTIRDQN
-1937 QNLIPDQAVR
+1937 RNLIPGQGVR

-2026 PVGIRGNGEAEGE
+2026 PIGIRGNGEAEGE
-2039 IFFLARNEVGKSIT
+2039 IFFLARNEVGESIT

-2067 KPPTPTG
+2067 KSPTPTG

-2084 PDRSGMVTLTA
+2084 PDRSGMVTLTT

-2104 KTSPQMINNQFKVL
+2104 KTSPQMINNRFKVL

-2125 MSSVTISPTTILAN
+2125 MSGVTISPTTILAN
-2139 ADEVTRITVKL
+2139 ADQVTRITVTL

-2163 ELSVPDYPQ
+2163 ELSVPNYPQ

-2181 TDGNGTAIGTIRSA
+2181 TDGNGMAIGTIRST
-2195 RVFRLGQDLPIEVEV
+2195 RVFRQDQDLPIEVEV

-2223 NESVSGTE
+2223 NESVSGTNR
-2231 GSSVASGGN
+2231 SSVASGRN
-2240 EIPLISKGN
+2240 EIPLIPKDNQS
-2249 RLIVFSLVPPTPRSI
+2249 IVFSLLPPTPRSI
-2264 VLDFKDADGNPIE
+2264 VLNFKDADGNPIE

-2284 SQATL
+2284 SQAIL
-2289 EINVLDVVGNPVAPL
+2289 EISVLDAVGNPVAPL
-2304 EPDLILTA
+2304 EPDLTLTA
-2312 SAGQIGQ
+2312 STGQIGQ
-2319 AENPGDGNY
+2319 AENLGGGIY
-2328 RAAFTVP
+2328 RAAFIAP
-2335 DRPTRPGQPGVVI
+2335 DRPTKPGHPGAVI
-2348 EARVAVVDSATNW
+2348 EARVTIADSAINW
-2361 LKGIF
+2361 LKGVF
-2366 QLPIDQID
+2366 QLSIDQID
-2374 FEPPTFGAET
+2374 FEPPTFET
-2384 VNSKEIRLNFNE
+2384 ETFNSKEIRLSFNE
-2396 PVVVDGVYS
+2396 PVVVDEVYS

-2417 PVDRITPIR
+2417 PVDRITPI
-2426 TGILESNA
+2426 LESNA
-2434 PANRFQVILVTPIVP
+2434 PAKKFQMILVTPIAP

-2460 KPLPEINPGSN
+2460 KPLPEISLASN
-2471 NTDVDRVA
+2471 NADF
-2479 PSFETK
+2479 PSFEMQ

-2492 ELIFSQPVDMLT
+2492 ELTFSQPVEMLA
-2504 GAVLTAENW
+2504 GAVLTAESW
-2513 AIDGQVASGVQLGA
+2513 TIDGQVVSGVQPGA

-2533 LSLSESLVPVAT
+2533 LSLRGTLVPDIT
-2545 PNEEPLLLGE
+2545 PDGGGLLLGE

-2561 YQPSLTKEEA
+2561 YQPVLTEDGA
-2571 KGTSVVP
+2571 SVVP
-2578 DSPLETVGAVQD
+2578 VSSLETVGAVQD

-2596 PTMSVKAADKIPPG
+2596 PTMSVKAADKIPPD

-2642 RIGPFE
+2642 RIGPFK
-2648 DRLAEF
+2648 DHLAKF
-2654 IKDFEPIPP
+2654 IKDFEHIPP
-2663 EVNITDLVSDA
+2663 EANITDLVSDA

-2703 DRVTFQ
+2703 DLVTFQ
-2709 YQAKRKSADSLK
+2709 YQAELKSADSLI
-2721 PSDRGG
+2721 PIDRGG
-2727 NPPTPEEIEATFK
+2727 NPPTSEEIEATFK

-2753 QLETGKP
+2753 QLEMGKP
-2760 VTVSEGQTMDLD
+2760 VTVSEGQTIALD

-2778 RLPGEASVEDG
+2778 RLPGEASVTGEA
-2789 VSSVEETPFSIT
+2789 SSVDGNTFSIT
-2801 TPQDSK
+2801 TPRDSK
-2807 IVNGKSFTD
+2807 KVEVKEVNGKSFTN
-2816 LESYKD
+2816 LESYKG

-2835 FTASLL
+2835 FTALLL
-2841 RQEKKEG
+2841 RQEMEG
-2848 VEKNFLAQA
+2848 GSEKNFLIQA
-2857 YTVEFGYNI
+2857 YTIEFGYNI
-2866 ASANIP
+2866 ATANTP
-2872 QKTYPF
+2872 QQVYPF

-2895 IQFEVDNQSQA
+2895 IQFEVENQSQA
-2906 EQVKISIANDRLVS
+2906 EQVEISSASDRLVA
-2920 DGIQQTQIIVNVT
+2920 DGIQQTQITVNVT

-2954 FPTGRLDE
+2954 FPTGREDE
-2962 EGNYS
+2962 KGNYA

-2985 TSKEEVSAQTQIFQ
+2985 TSKEDVSAQTKIFQ

-3005 TVHLSIPNPEVPADG
+3005 TVHLSIPNPEVPTDG
-3020 KSTTN
+3020 QSTTN

-3042 IEFEPPKYGQIFKYQ
+3042 IKFEPPKYGRIFNHQ
-3057 ADGSSANHAGRTGEG
+3057 ADGSSANHAGPTDEG
-3072 ENSTKIENSKG
+3072 ENSTKAENSRE
-3083 EDSEIENSDL
+3083 EDSEIENSAFL
-3093 QSAATPLGRLTG
+3093 SAATPLGRLTG
-3105 KHLAIYQ
+3105 KHLAVYQ

-3121 EAVKIVAKVVP
+3121 EVVKIVAKVVP
-3132 VTGGPPLIGA
+3132 FVGSPPIIGA

-3160 DIGEISGDTLR
+3160 DIGEISGDALR
-3171 APVYENTNLK
+3171 APVYENTNLQ
-3181 LELVVTDE
+3181 LELVATDE

-3229 SFDVIFHATD
+3229 FFDVIFHATD
-3239 GRGGSVSRQL
+3239 GQGGSVSRHL
-3249 KVTVKH
+3249 KITVKH

-3265 ANPNRLVVSANGRS
+3265 ANPNRLVVSKDGRS
-3279 LSTVLAILID
+3279 LSIIRAILID

-3294 QPNEALRI
+3294 QPNEALKI
-3302 TARFTPDLPTEPGD
+3302 IARFTPDLPTRPEG
-3316 TLIPSVGVSSPSLET
+3316 TLVPSVDVSSTSLET
-3331 KTNGDE
+3331 KTDNGE
-3337 VAVDLEVVEE
+3337 IADLEVIEE
-3347 GAGIYKATFEAGN
+3347 GAGIYKATFEAGS

-3365 TVQAEIDGTTN
+3365 AIQAQISGTTS

-3386 PDKLKSLV
+3386 PGKVKSLV
-3394 IKGQDPENPKPISL
+3394 IKGQDAEKPKPISL

-3433 PVQAPINSS
+3433 SVQALV
-3442 STKEASTPDS
+3442 DS
-3452 QLVPTK
+3452 PALNTQLVATE
-3458 SIFQWEVSGG
+3458 SIFQWEISGG
-3468 IGEVTPGQSSDQSG
+3468 IGEVIPGQSSDQSG

-3489 AQRVGEGDIGWF
+3489 AQRVGEGNIGWF
-3501 VLINGEKIERKTGK
+3501 TLIDGEKIERETGK

-3530 VESPEQMQL
+3530 VESPEHAQL

-3547 LEVTAEDAFNNPV
+3547 LEVIAEDAFGNPIL
-3560 FLDKEQ
+3560 LDKEQ

-3576 GVLDTDSSLTSQPLA
+3576 GILDTDSSPTSQPLA
-3591 IFTPRRIGSGRVSVT
+3591 IFTPGRIGSGRISVT
-3606 IGELKGVSKLISVV
+3606 IGEIQGVSELILVV
-3620 TGPLQSIQIQAV
+3620 AGPPQSIQIQAI
-3632 DPARQKQDPIE
+3632 DPARQKQDPIG
-3643 LTTGDQ
+3643 LTAGDQ
-3649 IKFAIRGYDEAGTQ
+3649 IKFAVRGYDEVGTP
-3663 LPVPKAATEWQI
+3663 LPVPKAATEWKI
-3675 VGQADDNTSTQI
+3675 TGQADDNTSPQI
-3687 IGQGNYDSGIYTF
+3687 IGLGNYDSGIYTF
-3700 EATTVGQGYV
+3700 EATTAGQGYIT
-3710 KLIFMPPGDASSLEE
+3710 LIFTPPGDVSSTGEVP
-3725 ASPGG
+3725 SNG

-3738 MAVSAGPVH
+3738 IVVSAGPVH
-3747 ALRIDPK
+3747 SLRIAPK
-3754 NTTAIAGE
+3754 SMTAIAGE

-3768 IPQDAYDNPVSLE
+3768 MPQDAYDNPVSLE

-3790 DAAESQARPKQKAEI
+3790 DVAESQARPKRKAEI
-3805 RLQLVTPTGEQDLQP
+3805 RLQLVTPTDAQELQP

-3840 KATLIQPE
+3840 KATLIQPK
-3848 LEELPSHKQPPR
+3848 LEERPSHELPPR

-3873 IIKIEVRPKSE
+3873 IIKIEVRPESE
-3884 QAVEVGKSIRFRAVG
+3884 QAVEVGKSIRFWAVG
-3899 FDELENP
+3899 FDELENR

-3914 WKLDGQ
+3914 WRLDGQ
-3920 IGDMDTAVVGKL
+3920 IGDLDTAVAGKL

-3945 YTPPDTDEQFEAV
+3945 YTSPDTEKQFEAT
-3958 SGEIYSGPAIAI
+3958 SGEIHSGPAISI

-3979 TVGGAGKGMQLV
+3979 IVGGAGKGMQLV
-3991 LPVSAANVPLPFVL
+3991 LPISAANVPQPFVL

-4017 LLQFE
+4017 LLRFE
-4022 KTKVVGG
+4022 RAKVVGG
-4029 YTVKTTLVRPG
+4029 YTVKTTVVRPG

-4050 SPATRQPGAPVH
+4050 SPATRQPGTPVY
-4062 FSDLIFTALPE
+4062 FSDLIFSALPE
-4073 AVIGAKAPIE
+4073 AGIGARAPIE
-4083 VSSLQLEG
+4083 VSSLQLKG
-4091 SKGLIPSTAP
+4091 SKGLIPSTSS

-4106 ILPDVIVEIVEMLQ
+4106 ILPEVIVEIAEASQ
-4120 ATSPVGAIEGTPAP
+4120 AASPVGVIAGAPAP
-4134 NAEVNDLIAS
+4134 NAEANNLIAS
-4144 TKPNETM
+4144 VKPNETV
-4151 TFDLGV
+4151 TFDFGV
-4157 KLPDLVQLKLT
+4157 KLPDSTQLKLT

-4184 LLIPTLPSTDPVPT
+4184 FLIPTLPSTEPAPT
-4198 EVEAPALEPEAKP
+4198 EVEVLVLEPEAKP
-4211 EKEIEEPVEGP
+4211 EKEVEESAEGP
-4222 PPIRLKPIS
+4222 PPVRLKPIS

-4239 NWQAAFGEV
+4239 NWQAAFGDV
-4248 TKFTTVAQLK
+4248 TKFATVAQLK
-4258 VTISAGAPAKTFS
+4258 VTISASAPAKPFS
-4271 LPITATFETSEKDF
+4271 LPVTATFETNEKDS
-4285 FGISIPKSQLLVLD
+4285 FGISIPKSQLLILD

-4316 NKLEVELT
+4316 NKLEVKLT
-4324 LDIKDL
+4324 FDVKDL
-4330 DGEVTRMWIQNTDD
+4330 DGEVTRMRIQNTDD
-4344 FTDPNQDPDTV
+4344 FTDLNQGTDTV
-4355 DAQPKT
+4355 DDPPKT
-4361 DEAKERTDEQ
+4361 DEAKERTEER
-4371 DEVSIT
+4371 DEVFMT

-4384 KDWKLSGGEGIKKIY
+4384 KDWKLPEGEGVKKIY
-4399 GQFEDRLG
+4399 GQFEDSLS

-4434 NLKNPTVKVEMLPTD
+4434 DLKNPMVKIEMISTD

-4466 FKADSKDEE
+4466 FKADSKDEG
-4475 LKWVPVQKTIQWEL
+4475 LKWVPMQKTIQWKL

-4494 MKTVYAQF
+4494 MKAVYAQF
-4502 RDPSGN
+4502 RDPAGN

-4530 PADGQEYV
+4530 PAEGQEYV

-4552 DSQGLTTADFEVVS
+4552 DTQGLTTADFEVVS
-4566 DLESQPQTQPTP
+4566 ELESRAQTQLTP
-4578 NLTEESGDDQ
+4578 NLTEDSGEDPQ
-4588 HQIIYQGYLTSEGA
+4588 QIIYQGYLTSEGT

-4657 IVDVLDIIPLGR
+4657 IVNVLDIIPLGR

-4676 SRQAQ
+4676 SRQAR
-4681 SAVWLAHPAQPAA
+4681 SAIWLAHPAQPAT

-4706 GFVSADDI
+4706 GLVSADDI

-4721 NQTHVVPKSTEK
+4721 NRTYVVPKSREE
-4733 DKSSSLAPVSPD
+4733 DKSSSLVPVSPG
-4745 PLQHQGSDRRQF
+4745 LRQHQSLDRRQL

-4769 RLARMNTLP
+4769 RLAQMDAFP
-4778 SDSQENE
+4778 SDSQANGGG
-4785 EVPASAL
+4785 AISAF
-4792 PGAVQLRLFLQGQ
+4792 PGVVQLRLFLQRQ

-4818 NLLPNYPNP
+4818 DLLRNYPNP

-4838 ATAGTVVL
+4838 ATDGTVVL
-4846 TIYDSHGREVRRID
+4846 TIYDSHGRVIRRID

-4868 YLSKSHAI
+4868 YLSKSRAI

-4897 YVSSPG
+4897 DVSSPG
-4903 DLTVTATEFSRS
+4903 DSSAIATEFSRS

>member
-1 MNHTKQLGFL
+1 MASQILHRDQCLPMNQTKQLGFL
-11 LTYWLKVTGQ
+11 LTYWLQVTGR
-21 SCFLILTV
+21 SYFLILTA
-29 FWLIVTPEFV
+29 FWLIVIPEFV

-53 GLAQAVATEGNFVC
+53 GLAQAVATEGNFVY

-78 IDDPVQPIW
+78 VDDPAQPIW

-95 TIRKIVTQ
+95 TIRKIATQ
-103 KSGPKTYAYL
+103 KSGSKTYAYL
-113 TLGPAGFRVVD
+113 TLGSAGFRVVD
-124 LSQPDKP
+124 LSQPDEP
-131 ISLSSLAQFGVL
+131 ILLSSLAQFGVL
-143 EDIFFEEGQAY
+143 EDVFLEGDQAY

-176 SSSLSSLAVTGLHV
+176 SSSLSSLVVTGLHV
-190 HRKKAYIVTQSNGA
+190 HRKKAYVVTRSNGA
-204 VNNSGLYIYD
+204 VDNSGLYIYD

-261 ANGVQVLDVTDPTQ
+261 ANGVQVLDVTDPAQ
-275 ITEVDRIGI
+275 ITEVDRIEI
-284 PDAWD
+284 PEAWD

-303 QYLGLYIFEDATNTG
+303 QYLGLYIFEDATNLG
-318 TALNQ
+318 TVPNQ
-323 AWVDFIPGPT
+323 AWVDFIPRPT

-343 QLSLYTV
+343 QSSLYTV
-350 DGLTQLTI
+350 DGLIQLTI

-363 KLPISWKVVGNGRT
+363 KPPILWKVVGDGRT
-377 LGTVEDVTIFSLAG
+377 LGTVEDVTRFSLAG

-408 IDSSIIKA
+408 IGSSIKA
-416 GDLKESKDKITYL
+416 GDLKESRDEITYL
-429 DNNTPVS
+429 DSDTPVS

-457 DPAQNSKVLSQISF
+457 DPAQNNKVLSQISL

-487 GIQSFTYIAGDGIEV
+487 GIKSFTYIAGDGIEV
-502 YDLSNS
+502 YDLSS
-508 SSPQLIKSIPI
+508 PSSPQLVKSIPI
-519 QNVEDLFLFRIDNRP
+519 QNVEDLFLFRIDNQS

-542 DGIRILDVTDPYQ
+542 DGLRILDVTDPYQ
-555 PTTVTVLPTVAGG
+555 PTTVTVLPTVADG

-574 VEGQLGF
+574 VEGQLAF
-581 IADGYSGMRII
+581 VADGYSGMRII

-597 EQPMEIARLKTSSS
+597 GQSMEIVRLKTSSS
-611 VQDLVIDGEI
+611 VQDLVVDGEI
-621 VFIADANHGIQMV
+621 VFIADANRGIQMV
-634 NISDLGHPQI
+634 NISDLEHPKI
-644 IDNYDTAGSVLA
+644 VDNYDTAGSVLA
-656 LTQPI
+656 VTQLI

-677 LSVNLP
+677 LSINLP
-683 LNVRSPVLTS
+683 VSVRSPVLTS
-693 ITPRE
+693 IRPRE
-698 VLAQEQVTIQ
+698 VLAQEQVIIQ
-708 GHHFDTEATV
+708 GYHFDTEATV
-718 EFGQVTANSDS
+718 EFDQIPADS
-729 IEWISASE
+729 MEWSSASE
-737 IRVAVPTGVVEGWVD
+737 IRVVVPTGVVEGWVG
-752 LTITN
+752 LTVTN
-757 SDQLKAIFPSRVKI
+757 PDQLKAIFPSSVRI

-797 IPLGADRPPI
+797 IPLGVDTPPI

-814 KGAAK
+814 RGSAK

-833 SQPVPPFIVDIEETE
+833 AQPVAPFIVDIEETQ

-862 EDQITINWTTDGQ
+862 EDQMTINWTTDGQ

-905 TDIGGEIVETAYVER
+905 TDSGGEIVETAYVER
-920 NHTIQIQK
+920 NHTIQIHR
-928 TGYSPIVSPVR
+928 TGSPPIVSPVR

-972 AVNYRDPTIP
+972 AVYYRDPTIP
-982 PTPDTVAEDSVLI
+982 PTSDTVAENSVLI
-995 PVLKY
+995 PVFKY
-1000 SVDGGEDVDGDIKAS
+1000 SVDGVERDGGGDIEI
-1015 VSVKESH
+1015 KESH

-1066 LHGINFRPGLT
+1066 LHGINFRPGLK

-1090 PATQVELI
+1090 YATQVELI
-1098 SGTEMQVITPIG
+1098 SGTEVQAITPIG
-1110 MPGADRSVVVVNID
+1110 APGADRSVVVENID
-1124 GQESDI
+1124 FQESDI
-1130 ASSQT
+1130 ASPQT

-1144 AMLNPDAPIQT
+1144 AILDPNAPIQT
-1155 LLDTPVLAESTPLA
+1155 LLGTPVLAESTPLA
-1169 VPIDTSRELKA
+1169 VPIDTPRGLQA

-1208 TTSGGLTTGKEKG
+1208 TPGGQLATGKEKG
-1221 DFKVRV
+1221 DFKIRV
-1227 TYGPKLSVTQPVT
+1227 AYGSKLSVTQPVT
-1240 VTAGIPA
+1240 VTAGTPA

-1265 QPTSTKIKV
+1265 QPTSTEIKV

-1280 GNPVIDLRPAGEDR
+1280 GNPVIDLRPSGEGI

-1307 KYTEDLVGDNPNRPV
+1307 KYTEDLVSDDPNRPV
-1322 GEFVNFVS
+1322 GEFANFVS

-1340 ITPSDLKVSRGV
+1340 ITPSDLTVSRGV

-1388 LSTVENLEIPNI
+1388 LSVVENLEIPNI

-1413 PDLNKILKGEGL
+1413 PDLDKILKGEGL
-1425 ATKHP
+1425 ETNYP

-1442 LEAVPVNRSADGE
+1442 LEAVPVSRSADGE

-1466 LEATSL
+1466 LQATSL
-1472 LLPAPIRPGPESS
+1472 LRPAPARPSPESS

-1499 KDPERDVERDLVP
+1499 KDPEHDVERDLVP
-1512 AVIQERLSRLEANG
+1512 AVIQEQLSRLEANG

-1534 QGVDDKGNFVT
+1534 QGVDDNGNFVI
-1545 HKKLIL
+1545 HKKLML
-1551 SNGYTYL
+1551 SNGYSYL
-1558 QIGQEDLQISTTVGQ
+1558 QFGQEDLQISTTVGR
-1573 LVDGQQADNGYQ
+1573 LVDGQQANNGYQ

-1599 LEGRAIN
+1599 LEGQTIN
-1606 VAGSLDLLLVSGET
+1606 VAGPLDLLLVSGET
-1620 TTIDFRFPTSPES
+1620 TTVDFRFPTSPES

-1647 NLRMMDRYGN
+1647 NLRMMDRYDN
-1657 PVILGNNPISSSPQ
+1657 PVILGRNPISPSPQ
-1671 IEFVLKVGSGATST
+1671 IEFVLKVVSGAAST

-1693 FLPADLDIDADRLT
+1693 NFPADLNTDADRLT
-1707 SLGRIQN
+1707 NLGRIQN

-1733 GPITLQV
+1733 GPISLQV
-1740 KSGNA
+1740 KNGNA
-1745 VTETQINILLGESA
+1745 VAETQINILLGQSA
-1759 RIELLNLQTPDQV
+1759 RTELLNLQTPDQLE
-1772 RGKLS
+1772 GKLS
-1777 APQDPSS
+1777 GPQDLSSSINPPSE
-1784 PANPSSATFFPA
+1784 TFFPA

-1816 QGNSVGQLT
+1816 QGNSVGQLA

-1840 EIPVQEIA
+1840 EISVQEIA
-1848 PNWSDE
+1848 PNWS
-1854 AKTSK
+1854 SGR
-1859 IKSLYQVE
+1859 IKSLYRVE

-1879 TVRANHSSSSVV
+1879 TIRAEHNSSSVV
-1891 RDFDLPV
+1891 RDFDLPI

-1908 TITLGDQGH
+1908 TITIGDQGH

-1926 VTAIVTIRDKN
+1926 VTAIVTIRDQN
-1937 QNLIPDQAVR
+1937 RNLIPGQGVR

-2026 PVGIRGNGEAEGE
+2026 PIGIRGNGEAEGE
-2039 IFFLARNEVGKSIT
+2039 IFFLARNEVGESIT

-2067 KPPTPTG
+2067 KSPTPTG

-2084 PDRSGMVTLTA
+2084 PDRSGMVTLTT

-2104 KTSPQMINNQFKVL
+2104 KTSPQMINNRFKVL

-2125 MSSVTISPTTILAN
+2125 MSGVTISPTTILAN
-2139 ADEVTRITVKL
+2139 ADQVTRITVTL

-2163 ELSVPDYPQ
+2163 ELSVPNYPQ

-2181 TDGNGTAIGTIRSA
+2181 TDGNGMAIGTIRST
-2195 RVFRLGQDLPIEVEV
+2195 RVFRQDQDLPIEVEV

-2223 NESVSGTE
+2223 NESVSGTNR
-2231 GSSVASGGN
+2231 SSVASGRN
-2240 EIPLISKGN
+2240 EIPLIPKDNQS
-2249 RLIVFSLVPPTPRSI
+2249 IVFSLLPPTPRSI
-2264 VLDFKDADGNPIE
+2264 VLNFKDADGNPIE

-2284 SQATL
+2284 SQAIL
-2289 EINVLDVVGNPVAPL
+2289 EISVLDAVGNPVAPL
-2304 EPDLILTA
+2304 EPDLTLTA
-2312 SAGQIGQ
+2312 STGQIGQ
-2319 AENPGDGNY
+2319 AENLGGGIY
-2328 RAAFTVP
+2328 RAAFIAP
-2335 DRPTRPGQPGVVI
+2335 DRPTKPGHPGAVI
-2348 EARVAVVDSATNW
+2348 EARVTIADSAINW
-2361 LKGIF
+2361 LKGVF
-2366 QLPIDQID
+2366 QLSIDQID
-2374 FEPPTFGAET
+2374 FEPPTFET
-2384 VNSKEIRLNFNE
+2384 ETFNSKEIRLSFNE
-2396 PVVVDGVYS
+2396 PVVVDEVYS

-2417 PVDRITPIR
+2417 PVDRITPI
-2426 TGILESNA
+2426 LESNA
-2434 PANRFQVILVTPIVP
+2434 PAKKFQMILVTPIAP

-2460 KPLPEINPGSN
+2460 KPLPEISLASN
-2471 NTDVDRVA
+2471 NADF
-2479 PSFETK
+2479 PSFEMQ

-2492 ELIFSQPVDMLT
+2492 ELTFSQPVEMLA
-2504 GAVLTAENW
+2504 GAVLTAESW
-2513 AIDGQVASGVQLGA
+2513 TIDGQVVSGVQPGA

-2533 LSLSESLVPVAT
+2533 LSLEGTLVPDIT
-2545 PNEEPLLLGE
+2545 PDGGGLLLGE

-2561 YQPSLTKEEA
+2561 YQPVLTEDGA
-2571 KGTSVVP
+2571 SVVP
-2578 DSPLETVGAVQD
+2578 VSSLETVGAVQD

-2596 PTMSVKAADKIPPG
+2596 PTMSVKAADKIPPD

-2642 RIGPFE
+2642 RIGPFK
-2648 DRLAEF
+2648 DHLAKF
-2654 IKDFEPIPP
+2654 IKDFEHIPP
-2663 EVNITDLVSDA
+2663 EANITDLVSDA

-2703 DRVTFQ
+2703 DLVTFQ
-2709 YQAKRKSADSLK
+2709 YQAELKSADSLI
-2721 PSDRGG
+2721 PIDRGG
-2727 NPPTPEEIEATFK
+2727 NPPTSEEIEATFK

-2753 QLETGKP
+2753 QLEMGKP
-2760 VTVSEGQTMDLD
+2760 VTVSEGQTIALD

-2778 RLPGEASVEDG
+2778 RLPGEASVTGEA
-2789 VSSVEETPFSIT
+2789 SSVDGNTFSIT
-2801 TPQDSK
+2801 TPRDSK
-2807 IVNGKSFTD
+2807 KVEVKEVNGKSFTN
-2816 LESYKD
+2816 LESYKG

-2835 FTASLL
+2835 FTALLL
-2841 RQEKKEG
+2841 RQEMEG
-2848 VEKNFLAQA
+2848 GSEKNFLIQA
-2857 YTVEFGYNI
+2857 YTIEFGYNI
-2866 ASANIP
+2866 ATANTP
-2872 QKTYPF
+2872 QQVYPF

-2895 IQFEVDNQSQA
+2895 IQFEVENQSQA
-2906 EQVKISIANDRLVS
+2906 EQVEISSASDRLVA
-2920 DGIQQTQIIVNVT
+2920 DGIQQTQITVNVT

-2954 FPTGRLDE
+2954 FPTGREDE
-2962 EGNYS
+2962 KGNYA
-2967 GTYTTDKD
+2967 GTYTTDTD

-2985 TSKEEVSAQTQIFQ
+2985 TSKEDVSAQTKIFQ

-3005 TVHLSIPNPEVPADG
+3005 TVHLSIPNPEVPTDG
-3020 KSTTN
+3020 QSTTN

-3042 IEFEPPKYGQIFKYQ
+3042 IKFEPPKYGRIFNHQ
-3057 ADGSSANHAGRTGEG
+3057 ADGSSANHAGPTDEG
-3072 ENSTKIENSKG
+3072 ENSTKAENSRE
-3083 EDSEIENSDL
+3083 EDSEIENSAFL
-3093 QSAATPLGRLTG
+3093 SAATPLGRLTG
-3105 KHLAIYQ
+3105 KHLAVYQ

-3121 EAVKIVAKVVP
+3121 EVVKIVAKVVP
-3132 VTGGPPLIGA
+3132 FVGSPPIIGA

-3160 DIGEISGDTLR
+3160 DIGEISGDALR
-3171 APVYENTNLK
+3171 APVYENTNLQ
-3181 LELVVTDE
+3181 LELVATDE

-3229 SFDVIFHATD
+3229 FFDVIFHATD
-3239 GRGGSVSRQL
+3239 GQGGSVSRHL
-3249 KVTVKH
+3249 KITVKH

-3265 ANPNRLVVSANGRS
+3265 ANPNRLVVSKDGRS
-3279 LSTVLAILID
+3279 LSIIRAILID

-3294 QPNEALRI
+3294 QPNEALKI
-3302 TARFTPDLPTEPGD
+3302 IARFTPDLPTRPEG
-3316 TLIPSVGVSSPSLET
+3316 TLVPSVDVSSTSLET
-3331 KTNGDE
+3331 KTDNGE
-3337 VAVDLEVVEE
+3337 IADLEVIEE
-3347 GAGIYKATFEAGN
+3347 GAGIYKATFEAGS

-3365 TVQAEIDGTTN
+3365 AIQAQISGTTS

-3386 PDKLKSLV
+3386 PGKVKSLV
-3394 IKGQDPENPKPISL
+3394 IKGQDAEKPKPISL

-3425 NPSTQTGL
+3425 NPSTQTGWS
-3433 PVQAPINSS
+3433 VQALV
-3442 STKEASTPDS
+3442 DS
-3452 QLVPTK
+3452 PALNTQLVATE
-3458 SIFQWEVSGG
+3458 SIFQWEISGG
-3468 IGEVTPGQSSDQSG
+3468 IGEVIPGQSSDQSG

-3489 AQRVGEGDIGWF
+3489 AQRVGEGNIGWF
-3501 VLINGEKIERKTGK
+3501 TLIDGEKIERETGK

-3530 VESPEQMQL
+3530 VESPEHAQL

-3547 LEVTAEDAFNNPV
+3547 LEVIAEDAFGNPIL
-3560 FLDKEQ
+3560 LDKEQ

-3576 GVLDTDSSLTSQPLA
+3576 GILDTDSSPTSQPLA
-3591 IFTPRRIGSGRVSVT
+3591 IFTPGRIGSGRISVT
-3606 IGELKGVSKLISVV
+3606 IGEIQGVSELILVV
-3620 TGPLQSIQIQAV
+3620 AGPPQSIQIQAI
-3632 DPARQKQDPIE
+3632 DPARQKQDPIG
-3643 LTTGDQ
+3643 LTAGDQ
-3649 IKFAIRGYDEAGTQ
+3649 IKFAVRGYDEVGTP
-3663 LPVPKAATEWQI
+3663 LPVPKAATEWKI
-3675 VGQADDNTSTQI
+3675 TGQADDNTSPQI
-3687 IGQGNYDSGIYTF
+3687 IGLGNYDSGIYTF
-3700 EATTVGQGYV
+3700 EATTAGQGYIT
-3710 KLIFMPPGDASSLEE
+3710 LIFTPPGDVSSTGEVP
-3725 ASPGG
+3725 SNG

-3738 MAVSAGPVH
+3738 IVVSAGPVH
-3747 ALRIDPK
+3747 SLRIAPK
-3754 NTTAIAGE
+3754 SMTAIAGE

-3768 IPQDAYDNPVSLE
+3768 MPQDAYDNPVSLE

-3790 DAAESQARPKQKAEI
+3790 DVAESQARPKRKAEI
-3805 RLQLVTPTGEQDLQP
+3805 RLQLVTPTDAQELQP

-3840 KATLIQPE
+3840 KATLIQPK
-3848 LEELPSHKQPPR
+3848 LEERPSHELPPR

-3873 IIKIEVRPKSE
+3873 IIKIEVRPESE
-3884 QAVEVGKSIRFRAVG
+3884 QAVEVGKSIRFWAVG
-3899 FDELENP
+3899 FDELENR

-3914 WKLDGQ
+3914 WRLDGQ
-3920 IGDMDTAVVGKL
+3920 IGDLDTAVAGKL

-3945 YTPPDTDEQFEAV
+3945 YTSPDTEKQFEAT
-3958 SGEIYSGPAIAI
+3958 SGEIHSGPAISI

-3979 TVGGAGKGMQLV
+3979 IVGGAGKGMQLV
-3991 LPVSAANVPLPFVL
+3991 LPISAANVPQPFVL

-4017 LLQFE
+4017 LLRFE
-4022 KTKVVGG
+4022 RAKVVGG
-4029 YTVKTTLVRPG
+4029 YTVKTTVVRPG

-4050 SPATRQPGAPVH
+4050 SPATRQPGTPVY
-4062 FSDLIFTALPE
+4062 FSDLIFSALPE
-4073 AVIGAKAPIE
+4073 AGIGARAPIE
-4083 VSSLQLEG
+4083 VSSLQLKG
-4091 SKGLIPSTAP
+4091 SKGLIPSTSS

-4106 ILPDVIVEIVEMLQ
+4106 ILPEVIVEIAEASQ
-4120 ATSPVGAIEGTPAP
+4120 AASPVGVIAGAPAP
-4134 NAEVNDLIAS
+4134 NAEANNLIAS
-4144 TKPNETM
+4144 VKPNETV
-4151 TFDLGV
+4151 TFDFGV
-4157 KLPDLVQLKLT
+4157 KLPDSTQLKLT

-4184 LLIPTLPSTDPVPT
+4184 FLIPTLPSTEPAPT
-4198 EVEAPALEPEAKP
+4198 EVEVLVLEPEAKP
-4211 EKEIEEPVEGP
+4211 EKEVEESAEGP
-4222 PPIRLKPIS
+4222 PPVRLKPIS

-4239 NWQAAFGEV
+4239 NWQAAFGDV
-4248 TKFTTVAQLK
+4248 TKFATVAQLK
-4258 VTISAGAPAKTFS
+4258 VTISASAPAKPFS
-4271 LPITATFETSEKDF
+4271 LPVTATFETNEKDS
-4285 FGISIPKSQLLVLD
+4285 FGISIPKSQLLILD

-4316 NKLEVELT
+4316 NKLEVKLT
-4324 LDIKDL
+4324 FDVKDL
-4330 DGEVTRMWIQNTDD
+4330 DGEVTRMRIQNTDD
-4344 FTDPNQDPDTV
+4344 FTDLNQGTDTV
-4355 DAQPKT
+4355 DDPPKT
-4361 DEAKERTDEQ
+4361 DEAKERTEER
-4371 DEVSIT
+4371 DEVFMT

-4384 KDWKLSGGEGIKKIY
+4384 KDWKLPEGEGVKKIY
-4399 GQFEDRLG
+4399 GQFEDSLS

-4434 NLKNPTVKVEMLPTD
+4434 DLKNPMVKIEMISTD

-4466 FKADSKDEE
+4466 FKADSKDEG
-4475 LKWVPVQKTIQWEL
+4475 LKWVPMQKTIQWKL

-4494 MKTVYAQF
+4494 MKAVYAQF
-4502 RDPSGN
+4502 RDPAGN

-4530 PADGQEYV
+4530 PAEGQEYV

-4552 DSQGLTTADFEVVS
+4552 DTQGLTTADFEVVS
-4566 DLESQPQTQPTP
+4566 ELESRAQTQLTP
-4578 NLTEESGDDQ
+4578 NLTEDSGEDPQ
-4588 HQIIYQGYLTSEGA
+4588 QIIYQGYLTSEGT

-4657 IVDVLDIIPLGR
+4657 IVNVLDIIPLGR

-4676 SRQAQ
+4676 SRQAR
-4681 SAVWLAHPAQPAA
+4681 SAIWLAHPAQPAT

-4706 GFVSADDI
+4706 GLVSADDI

-4721 NQTHVVPKSTEK
+4721 NRTYVVPKSREE
-4733 DKSSSLAPVSPD
+4733 DKSSSLAPVSPG
-4745 PLQHQGSDRRQF
+4745 LRQHQSLDRRQL

-4769 RLARMNTLP
+4769 RLAQMDAFP
-4778 SDSQENE
+4778 SDSQANGGG
-4785 EVPASAL
+4785 AISAF
-4792 PGAVQLRLFLQGQ
+4792 PGVVQLRLFLQRQ

-4818 NLLPNYPNP
+4818 DLLRNYPNP

-4838 ATAGTVVL
+4838 ATDGTVVL
-4846 TIYDSHGREVRRID
+4846 TIYDSHGRVIRRID

-4868 YLSKSHAI
+4868 YLSKSRAI

-4897 YVSSPG
+4897 DVSSPG
-4903 DLTVTATEFSRS
+4903 DSSAIATEFSRS

>member
-1 MNHTKQLGFL
+1 MASQILHRDQCLPMNQTKQLGFL
-11 LTYWLKVTGQ
+11 LTYWLQVTGR
-21 SCFLILTV
+21 SYFLILTA
-29 FWLIVTPEFV
+29 FWLIVIPEFV

-53 GLAQAVATEGNFVC
+53 GLAQAVATEGNFVY

-78 IDDPVQPIW
+78 VDDPAQPIW

-95 TIRKIVTQ
+95 TIRKIATQ
-103 KSGPKTYAYL
+103 KSGSKTYAYL
-113 TLGPAGFRVVD
+113 TLGSAGFRVVD
-124 LSQPDKP
+124 LSQPDEP
-131 ISLSSLAQFGVL
+131 ILLSSLAQFGVL
-143 EDIFFEEGQAY
+143 EDVFLEGDQAY

-176 SSSLSSLAVTGLHV
+176 SSSLSSLVVTGLHV
-190 HRKKAYIVTQSNGA
+190 HRKKAYVVTRSNGA
-204 VNNSGLYIYD
+204 VDNSGLYIYD

-261 ANGVQVLDVTDPTQ
+261 ANGVQVLDVTDPAQ
-275 ITEVDRIGI
+275 ITEVDRIEI
-284 PDAWD
+284 PEAWD

-303 QYLGLYIFEDATNTG
+303 QYLGLYIFEDATNLG
-318 TALNQ
+318 TVPNQ
-323 AWVDFIPGPT
+323 AWVDFIPRPT

-343 QLSLYTV
+343 QSSLYTV
-350 DGLTQLTI
+350 DGLIQLTI

-363 KLPISWKVVGNGRT
+363 KPPILWKVVGDGRT
-377 LGTVEDVTIFSLAG
+377 LGTVEDVTRFSLAG

-408 IDSSIIKA
+408 IGSSIKA
-416 GDLKESKDKITYL
+416 GDLKESRDEITYL
-429 DNNTPVS
+429 DSDTPVS

-457 DPAQNSKVLSQISF
+457 DPAQNNKVLSQISL
-471 SSRPRGLAYVP
+471 SSSPRGLAYVP

-487 GIQSFTYIAGDGIEV
+487 GIKSFTYIAGDGIEV
-502 YDLSNS
+502 YDLSS
-508 SSPQLIKSIPI
+508 PSSPQLVKSIPI
-519 QNVEDLFLFRIDNRP
+519 QNVEDLFLFRIDNQS

-542 DGIRILDVTDPYQ
+542 DGLRILDVTDPYQ
-555 PTTVTVLPTVAGG
+555 PTTVTVLPTVADG

-574 VEGQLGF
+574 VEGQLAF
-581 IADGYSGMRII
+581 VADGYSGMRII

-597 EQPMEIARLKTSSS
+597 GQSMEIVRLKTSSS
-611 VQDLVIDGEI
+611 VQDLVVDGEI
-621 VFIADANHGIQMV
+621 VFIADANRGIQMV
-634 NISDLGHPQI
+634 NISDLEHPKI
-644 IDNYDTAGSVLA
+644 VDNYDTAGSVLA
-656 LTQPI
+656 VTQLI

-677 LSVNLP
+677 LSINLP
-683 LNVRSPVLTS
+683 VSVRSPVLTS
-693 ITPRE
+693 IRPRE
-698 VLAQEQVTIQ
+698 VLAQEQVIIQ
-708 GHHFDTEATV
+708 GYHFDTEATV
-718 EFGQVTANSDS
+718 EFDQIPADS
-729 IEWISASE
+729 MEWSSASE
-737 IRVAVPTGVVEGWVD
+737 IRVVVPTGVVEGWVG
-752 LTITN
+752 LTVTN
-757 SDQLKAIFPSRVKI
+757 PDQLKAIFPSSVRI

-797 IPLGADRPPI
+797 IPLGVDTPPI

-814 KGAAK
+814 RGSAK

-833 SQPVPPFIVDIEETE
+833 AQPVAPFIVDIEETQ

-862 EDQITINWTTDGQ
+862 EDQMTINWTTDGQ

-905 TDIGGEIVETAYVER
+905 TDSGGEIVETAYVER
-920 NHTIQIQK
+920 NHTIQIHR
-928 TGYSPIVSPVR
+928 TGSPPIVSPVR

-972 AVNYRDPTIP
+972 AVYYRDPTIP
-982 PTPDTVAEDSVLI
+982 PTSDTVAENSVLI
-995 PVLKY
+995 PVFKY
-1000 SVDGGEDVDGDIKAS
+1000 SVDGVERDGGGDIEI
-1015 VSVKESH
+1015 KESH

-1066 LHGINFRPGLT
+1066 LHGINFRPGLK

-1090 PATQVELI
+1090 YATQVELI
-1098 SGTEMQVITPIG
+1098 SGTEVQAITPIG
-1110 MPGADRSVVVVNID
+1110 APGADRSVVVENID
-1124 GQESDI
+1124 FQESDI
-1130 ASSQT
+1130 ASPQT

-1144 AMLNPDAPIQT
+1144 AILDPNAPIQT
-1155 LLDTPVLAESTPLA
+1155 LLGTPVLAESTPLA
-1169 VPIDTSRELKA
+1169 VPIDTPRGLQA

-1208 TTSGGLTTGKEKG
+1208 TPGGQLATGKEKG
-1221 DFKVRV
+1221 DFKIRV
-1227 TYGPKLSVTQPVT
+1227 AYGSKLSVTQPVT
-1240 VTAGIPA
+1240 VTAGTPA

-1265 QPTSTKIKV
+1265 QPTSTEIKV

-1280 GNPVIDLRPAGEDR
+1280 GNPVIDLRPAGEGI

-1307 KYTEDLVGDNPNRPV
+1307 KYTEDLVSDDPNRPV
-1322 GEFVNFVS
+1322 GEFANFVS

-1340 ITPSDLKVSRGV
+1340 ITPSDLTVSRGV

-1388 LSTVENLEIPNI
+1388 LSVVENLEIPNI

-1413 PDLNKILKGEGL
+1413 PDLDKILKGEGL
-1425 ATKHP
+1425 ETNYP

-1442 LEAVPVNRSADGE
+1442 LEAVPVSRSADGE

-1466 LEATSL
+1466 LQATSL
-1472 LLPAPIRPGPESS
+1472 LRPAPARPSPESS

-1499 KDPERDVERDLVP
+1499 KDPEHDVERDLVP
-1512 AVIQERLSRLEANG
+1512 AVIQEQLSRLEANG

-1534 QGVDDKGNFVT
+1534 QGVDDNGNFVI
-1545 HKKLIL
+1545 HKKLML
-1551 SNGYTYL
+1551 SNGYSYL
-1558 QIGQEDLQISTTVGQ
+1558 QFGQEDLQISTTVGR
-1573 LVDGQQADNGYQ
+1573 LVDGQQANNGYQ

-1599 LEGRAIN
+1599 LEGQTIN
-1606 VAGSLDLLLVSGET
+1606 VAGPLDLLLVSGET
-1620 TTIDFRFPTSPES
+1620 TTVDFRFPTSPES

-1647 NLRMMDRYGN
+1647 NLRMMDRYDN
-1657 PVILGNNPISSSPQ
+1657 PVILGRNPISPSPQ
-1671 IEFVLKVGSGATST
+1671 IEFVLKVVSGAAST

-1693 FLPADLDIDADRLT
+1693 NFPADLNTDADRLT
-1707 SLGRIQN
+1707 NLGRIQN

-1733 GPITLQV
+1733 GPISLQV
-1740 KSGNA
+1740 KNGNA
-1745 VTETQINILLGESA
+1745 VAETQINILLGQSA

-1772 RGKLS
+1772 GGKLS
-1777 APQDPSS
+1777 SPQDLSSSINPPSE
-1784 PANPSSATFFPA
+1784 TFFPA

-1816 QGNSVGQLT
+1816 QGNSVGQLA

-1840 EIPVQEIA
+1840 EISVQEIA
-1848 PNWSDE
+1848 PNWS
-1854 AKTSK
+1854 SGR
-1859 IKSLYQVE
+1859 IKSLYRVE

-1879 TVRANHSSSSVV
+1879 TIRAEHNSSSVV
-1891 RDFDLPV
+1891 RDFDLPI

-1908 TITLGDQGH
+1908 TITIGDQGH

-1926 VTAIVTIRDKN
+1926 VTAIVTIRDQN
-1937 QNLIPDQAVR
+1937 RNLIPGQGVR

-2026 PVGIRGNGEAEGE
+2026 PIGIRGNGEAEGE
-2039 IFFLARNEVGKSIT
+2039 IFFLARNEVGESIT

-2067 KPPTPTG
+2067 KSPTPTG

-2084 PDRSGMVTLTA
+2084 PDRSGMVTLTT

-2104 KTSPQMINNQFKVL
+2104 KTSPQMINNRFKVL

-2125 MSSVTISPTTILAN
+2125 MSGVTISPTTILAN
-2139 ADEVTRITVKL
+2139 ADQVTRITVTL

-2163 ELSVPDYPQ
+2163 ELSVPNYPQ

-2181 TDGNGTAIGTIRSA
+2181 TDGNGMAIGTIRST
-2195 RVFRLGQDLPIEVEV
+2195 RVFRQDQDLPIEVEV

-2223 NESVSGTE
+2223 NESVSGTNR
-2231 GSSVASGGN
+2231 SSVASGRN
-2240 EIPLISKGN
+2240 EIPLIPKDNQS
-2249 RLIVFSLVPPTPRSI
+2249 IVFSLLPPTPRSI
-2264 VLDFKDADGNPIE
+2264 VLNFKDADGNPIE

-2284 SQATL
+2284 SQAIL
-2289 EINVLDVVGNPVAPL
+2289 EISVLDAVGNPVAPL
-2304 EPDLILTA
+2304 EPDLTLTA
-2312 SAGQIGQ
+2312 STGQIGQ
-2319 AENPGDGNY
+2319 AENLGGGIY
-2328 RAAFTVP
+2328 RAAFIAP
-2335 DRPTRPGQPGVVI
+2335 DRPTKPGHPGAVI
-2348 EARVAVVDSATNW
+2348 EARVTIADSAINW
-2361 LKGIF
+2361 LKGVF
-2366 QLPIDQID
+2366 QLSIDQID
-2374 FEPPTFGAET
+2374 FEPPTFET
-2384 VNSKEIRLNFNE
+2384 ETFNSKEIRLSFNE
-2396 PVVVDGVYS
+2396 PVVVDEVYS

-2417 PVDRITPIR
+2417 PVDRITPI
-2426 TGILESNA
+2426 LESNA
-2434 PANRFQVILVTPIVP
+2434 PAKKFQMILVTPIAP

-2460 KPLPEINPGSN
+2460 KPLPEISLASN
-2471 NTDVDRVA
+2471 NADF
-2479 PSFETK
+2479 PSFEMQ

-2492 ELIFSQPVDMLT
+2492 ELTFSQPVEMLA
-2504 GAVLTAENW
+2504 GAVLTAESW
-2513 AIDGQVASGVQLGA
+2513 TIDGQVVSGVQPGA

-2533 LSLSESLVPVAT
+2533 LSLEGTLVPDIT
-2545 PNEEPLLLGE
+2545 PDGGGLLLGE

-2561 YQPSLTKEEA
+2561 YQPVLTEDGA
-2571 KGTSVVP
+2571 SVVP
-2578 DSPLETVGAVQD
+2578 VSSLETVGAVQD

-2596 PTMSVKAADKIPPG
+2596 PTMSVKAADKIPPD

-2642 RIGPFE
+2642 RIGPFK
-2648 DRLAEF
+2648 DHLAKF
-2654 IKDFEPIPP
+2654 IKDFEHIPP
-2663 EVNITDLVSDA
+2663 EANITDLVSDA

-2703 DRVTFQ
+2703 DLVTFQ
-2709 YQAKRKSADSLK
+2709 YQAELKSADSLI
-2721 PSDRGG
+2721 PIDRGG
-2727 NPPTPEEIEATFK
+2727 NPPTSEEIEATFK

-2753 QLETGKP
+2753 QLEMGKP
-2760 VTVSEGQTMDLD
+2760 VTVSEGQTIALD

-2778 RLPGEASVEDG
+2778 RLPGEASVTGEA
-2789 VSSVEETPFSIT
+2789 SSVDGNTFSIT
-2801 TPQDSK
+2801 TPRDSK
-2807 IVNGKSFTD
+2807 KVEVKEVNGKSFTN
-2816 LESYKD
+2816 LESYKG

-2835 FTASLL
+2835 FTALLL
-2841 RQEKKEG
+2841 RQEMEG
-2848 VEKNFLAQA
+2848 GSEKNFLIQA
-2857 YTVEFGYNI
+2857 YTIEFGYNI
-2866 ASANIP
+2866 ATANTP
-2872 QKTYPF
+2872 QQAYPF

-2895 IQFEVDNQSQA
+2895 IQFEVENQSQA
-2906 EQVKISIANDRLVS
+2906 EQVEISSASDRLVA
-2920 DGIQQTQIIVNVT
+2920 DGIQQTQITVNVT

-2954 FPTGRLDE
+2954 FPTGREDE
-2962 EGNYS
+2962 KGNYA
-2967 GTYTTDKD
+2967 GTYTTDTD

-2985 TSKEEVSAQTQIFQ
+2985 TSKEDVSAQTKIFQ

-3005 TVHLSIPNPEVPADG
+3005 TVHLSIPNPEVPTDG
-3020 KSTTN
+3020 QSTTN

-3042 IEFEPPKYGQIFKYQ
+3042 IKFEPPKYGRIFNHQ
-3057 ADGSSANHAGRTGEG
+3057 ADGSSANHAGPTDEG
-3072 ENSTKIENSKG
+3072 ENSTKAENSRE
-3083 EDSEIENSDL
+3083 EDSEIENSAFL
-3093 QSAATPLGRLTG
+3093 SAATPLGRLTG
-3105 KHLAIYQ
+3105 KHLAVYQ

-3121 EAVKIVAKVVP
+3121 EVVKIVAKVVP
-3132 VTGGPPLIGA
+3132 FVGSPPIIGA

-3160 DIGEISGDTLR
+3160 DIGEISGDALR
-3171 APVYENTNLK
+3171 APVYENTNLQ
-3181 LELVVTDE
+3181 LELVATDE

-3229 SFDVIFHATD
+3229 FFDVIFHATD
-3239 GRGGSVSRQL
+3239 GQGGSVSRHL
-3249 KVTVKH
+3249 KITVKH

-3265 ANPNRLVVSANGRS
+3265 ANPNRLVVSKDGRS
-3279 LSTVLAILID
+3279 LSIIRAILID

-3294 QPNEALRI
+3294 QPNEALKI
-3302 TARFTPDLPTEPGD
+3302 IARFTPDLPTRPEG
-3316 TLIPSVGVSSPSLET
+3316 TLVPSVDVSSTSLET
-3331 KTNGDE
+3331 KTDNGE
-3337 VAVDLEVVEE
+3337 IADLEVIEE
-3347 GAGIYKATFEAGN
+3347 GAGIYKATFEAGS

-3365 TVQAEIDGTTN
+3365 AIQAQISGTTS

-3386 PDKLKSLV
+3386 PGKVKSLV
-3394 IKGQDPENPKPISL
+3394 IKGQDAEKPKPISL

-3425 NPSTQTGL
+3425 NPSTQTGWS
-3433 PVQAPINSS
+3433 VQALV
-3442 STKEASTPDS
+3442 DS
-3452 QLVPTK
+3452 PALNTQLVATE
-3458 SIFQWEVSGG
+3458 SIFQWEISGG
-3468 IGEVTPGQSSDQSG
+3468 IGEVIPGQSSDQSG

-3489 AQRVGEGDIGWF
+3489 AQRVGEGNIGWF
-3501 VLINGEKIERKTGK
+3501 TLIDGEKIERETGK

-3530 VESPEQMQL
+3530 VESPEHAQL

-3547 LEVTAEDAFNNPV
+3547 LEVIAEDAFGNPIL
-3560 FLDKEQ
+3560 LDKEQ

-3576 GVLDTDSSLTSQPLA
+3576 GILDTDSSPTSQPLA
-3591 IFTPRRIGSGRVSVT
+3591 IFTPGRIGSGRISVT
-3606 IGELKGVSKLISVV
+3606 IGEIQGVSELILVV
-3620 TGPLQSIQIQAV
+3620 AGPPQSIQIQAI
-3632 DPARQKQDPIE
+3632 DPARQKQDPIG
-3643 LTTGDQ
+3643 LTAGDQ
-3649 IKFAIRGYDEAGTQ
+3649 IKFAVRGYDEVGTP
-3663 LPVPKAATEWQI
+3663 LPVPKAATEWKI
-3675 VGQADDNTSTQI
+3675 TGQADDNTSPQI
-3687 IGQGNYDSGIYTF
+3687 IGLGNYDSGIYTF
-3700 EATTVGQGYV
+3700 EATTAGQGYIT
-3710 KLIFMPPGDASSLEE
+3710 LIFTPPGDVSSTGEVP
-3725 ASPGG
+3725 SNG

-3738 MAVSAGPVH
+3738 IVVSAGPVH
-3747 ALRIDPK
+3747 SLRIAPK
-3754 NTTAIAGE
+3754 SMTAIAGE

-3768 IPQDAYDNPVSLE
+3768 MPQDAYDNPVSLE

-3790 DAAESQARPKQKAEI
+3790 DVAESQARPKRKAEI
-3805 RLQLVTPTGEQDLQP
+3805 RLQLVTPTDAQELQP

-3840 KATLIQPE
+3840 KATLIQPK
-3848 LEELPSHKQPPR
+3848 LEERPSHELPPR

-3873 IIKIEVRPKSE
+3873 IIKIEVRPESE
-3884 QAVEVGKSIRFRAVG
+3884 QAVEVGKSIRFWAVG
-3899 FDELENP
+3899 FDELENR

-3914 WKLDGQ
+3914 WRLDGQ
-3920 IGDMDTAVVGKL
+3920 IGDLDTAVAGKL

-3945 YTPPDTDEQFEAV
+3945 YTSPDTEKQFEAT
-3958 SGEIYSGPAIAI
+3958 SGEIHSGPAISI

-3979 TVGGAGKGMQLV
+3979 IVGGAGKGMQLV
-3991 LPVSAANVPLPFVL
+3991 LPISAANVPQPFVL

-4017 LLQFE
+4017 LLRFE
-4022 KTKVVGG
+4022 RAKVVGG
-4029 YTVKTTLVRPG
+4029 YTVKTTVVRPG

-4050 SPATRQPGAPVH
+4050 SPATRQPGTPVY
-4062 FSDLIFTALPE
+4062 FSDLIFSALPE
-4073 AVIGAKAPIE
+4073 AGIGARAPIE
-4083 VSSLQLEG
+4083 VSSLQLKG
-4091 SKGLIPSTAP
+4091 SKGLIPSTSS

-4106 ILPDVIVEIVEMLQ
+4106 ILPEVIVEIAEASQ
-4120 ATSPVGAIEGTPAP
+4120 AASPVGVIAGAPAP
-4134 NAEVNDLIAS
+4134 NAEANNLIAS
-4144 TKPNETM
+4144 VKPNETV
-4151 TFDLGV
+4151 TFDFGV
-4157 KLPDLVQLKLT
+4157 KLPDSTQLKLT

-4184 LLIPTLPSTDPVPT
+4184 FLIPTLPSTEPAPT
-4198 EVEAPALEPEAKP
+4198 EVEVLVLEPEAKP
-4211 EKEIEEPVEGP
+4211 EKEVEESAEGP
-4222 PPIRLKPIS
+4222 PPVRLKPIS

-4239 NWQAAFGEV
+4239 NWQAAFGDV
-4248 TKFTTVAQLK
+4248 TKFATVAQLK
-4258 VTISAGAPAKTFS
+4258 VTISASAPAKPFS
-4271 LPITATFETSEKDF
+4271 LPVTATFETNEKDS
-4285 FGISIPKSQLLVLD
+4285 FGISIPKSQLLILD

-4316 NKLEVELT
+4316 NKLEVKLT
-4324 LDIKDL
+4324 FDVKDL
-4330 DGEVTRMWIQNTDD
+4330 DGEVTRMRIQNTDD
-4344 FTDPNQDPDTV
+4344 FTDLNQGTDTV
-4355 DAQPKT
+4355 DDPPKT
-4361 DEAKERTDEQ
+4361 DEAKERTEER
-4371 DEVSIT
+4371 DEVFMT

-4384 KDWKLSGGEGIKKIY
+4384 KDWKLPEGEGVKKIY
-4399 GQFEDRLG
+4399 GQFEDSLS

-4434 NLKNPTVKVEMLPTD
+4434 DLKNPMVKIEMISTD

-4466 FKADSKDEE
+4466 FKADSKDEG
-4475 LKWVPVQKTIQWEL
+4475 LKWVPMQKTIQWKL

-4494 MKTVYAQF
+4494 MKAVYAQF
-4502 RDPSGN
+4502 RDPAGN

-4530 PADGQEYV
+4530 PAEGQEYV

-4552 DSQGLTTADFEVVS
+4552 DTQGLTTADFEVVS
-4566 DLESQPQTQPTP
+4566 ELESRAQTQLTP
-4578 NLTEESGDDQ
+4578 NLTEDSGEDPQ
-4588 HQIIYQGYLTSEGA
+4588 QIIYQGYLTSEGT

-4657 IVDVLDIIPLGR
+4657 IVNVLDIIPLGR

-4676 SRQAQ
+4676 SRQAR
-4681 SAVWLAHPAQPAA
+4681 SAIWLAHPAQPAT

-4706 GFVSADDI
+4706 GLVSADDI

-4721 NQTHVVPKSTEK
+4721 NRTYVVPKSREE
-4733 DKSSSLAPVSPD
+4733 DKSSSLAPVSPG
-4745 PLQHQGSDRRQF
+4745 LRQHQSLDRRQL

-4769 RLARMNTLP
+4769 RLAQMDAFP
-4778 SDSQENE
+4778 SDSQANGGG
-4785 EVPASAL
+4785 AISAF
-4792 PGAVQLRLFLQGQ
+4792 PGVVQLRLFLQRQ

-4818 NLLPNYPNP
+4818 DLLRNYPNP

-4838 ATAGTVVL
+4838 ATDGTVVL
-4846 TIYDSHGREVRRID
+4846 TIYDSHGRVIRRID

-4868 YLSKSHAI
+4868 YLSKSRAI

-4897 YVSSPG
+4897 DVSSPG
-4903 DLTVTATEFSRS
+4903 DSSAIATEFSRS

>member
-1 MNHTKQLGFL
+1 MASQILHRDQCLPMNQTKQLGFL
-11 LTYWLKVTGQ
+11 LTYWLQVTGR
-21 SCFLILTV
+21 SYFLILTA
-29 FWLIVTPEFV
+29 FWLIVIPEFV

-53 GLAQAVATEGNFVC
+53 GLAQAVATEGNFVY

-78 IDDPVQPIW
+78 VDDPAQPIW

-95 TIRKIVTQ
+95 TIRKIATQ
-103 KSGPKTYAYL
+103 KSGSKTYAYL
-113 TLGPAGFRVVD
+113 TLGSAGFRVVD
-124 LSQPDKP
+124 LSQPDEP
-131 ISLSSLAQFGVL
+131 ILLSSLAQFGVL
-143 EDIFFEEGQAY
+143 EDVFLEGDQAY

-176 SSSLSSLAVTGLHV
+176 SSSLSSLVVTGLHV
-190 HRKKAYIVTQSNGA
+190 HRKKAYVVTRSNGA
-204 VNNSGLYIYD
+204 VDNSGLYIYD

-261 ANGVQVLDVTDPTQ
+261 ANGVQVLDVTDPAQ
-275 ITEVDRIGI
+275 ITEVDRIEI
-284 PDAWD
+284 PEAWD

-303 QYLGLYIFEDATNTG
+303 QYLGLYIFEDATNLG
-318 TALNQ
+318 TVPNQ
-323 AWVDFIPGPT
+323 AWVDFIPRPT

-343 QLSLYTV
+343 QSSLYTV
-350 DGLTQLTI
+350 DGLIQLTI

-363 KLPISWKVVGNGRT
+363 KPPILWKVVGDGRT
-377 LGTVEDVTIFSLAG
+377 LGTVEDVTRFSLAG

-408 IDSSIIKA
+408 IGSSIKA
-416 GDLKESKDKITYL
+416 GDLKESRDEITYL
-429 DNNTPVS
+429 DSDTPVS

-457 DPAQNSKVLSQISF
+457 DPAQNNKVLSQISL

-487 GIQSFTYIAGDGIEV
+487 GIKSFTYIAGDGIEV
-502 YDLSNS
+502 YDLSS
-508 SSPQLIKSIPI
+508 PSSPQLVKSIPI
-519 QNVEDLFLFRIDNRP
+519 QNVEDLFLFRIDNQS

-542 DGIRILDVTDPYQ
+542 DGLRILDVTDPYQ
-555 PTTVTVLPTVAGG
+555 PTTVTVLPTVADG

-574 VEGQLGF
+574 VEGQLAF
-581 IADGYSGMRII
+581 VADGYSGMRII

-597 EQPMEIARLKTSSS
+597 GQSMEIVRLKTSSS
-611 VQDLVIDGEI
+611 VQDLVVDGEI
-621 VFIADANHGIQMV
+621 VFIADANRGIQMV
-634 NISDLGHPQI
+634 NISDLEHPKI
-644 IDNYDTAGSVLA
+644 VDNYDTAGSVLA
-656 LTQPI
+656 VTQLI

-677 LSVNLP
+677 LSINLP
-683 LNVRSPVLTS
+683 VSVRSPVLTS
-693 ITPRE
+693 IRPRE
-698 VLAQEQVTIQ
+698 VLAQEQVIIQ
-708 GHHFDTEATV
+708 GYHFDTEATV
-718 EFGQVTANSDS
+718 EFDQIPADS
-729 IEWISASE
+729 MEWSSASE
-737 IRVAVPTGVVEGWVD
+737 IRVVVPTGVVEGWVG
-752 LTITN
+752 LTVTN
-757 SDQLKAIFPSRVKI
+757 PDQLKAIFPSSVRI

-797 IPLGADRPPI
+797 IPLGVDTPPI

-814 KGAAK
+814 RGSAK

-833 SQPVPPFIVDIEETE
+833 AQPVAPFIVDIEETQ

-862 EDQITINWTTDGQ
+862 EDQMTINWTTDGQ

-905 TDIGGEIVETAYVER
+905 TDSGGEIVETAYVER
-920 NHTIQIQK
+920 NHTIQIHR
-928 TGYSPIVSPVR
+928 TGSPPIVSPVR

-972 AVNYRDPTIP
+972 AVYYRDPTIP
-982 PTPDTVAEDSVLI
+982 PTSDTVAENSVLI
-995 PVLKY
+995 PVFKY
-1000 SVDGGEDVDGDIKAS
+1000 SVDGVERDGGGDIEI
-1015 VSVKESH
+1015 KESH

-1066 LHGINFRPGLT
+1066 LHGINFRPGLK

-1090 PATQVELI
+1090 YATQVELI
-1098 SGTEMQVITPIG
+1098 SGTEVQAITPIG
-1110 MPGADRSVVVVNID
+1110 APGADRSVVVENID
-1124 GQESDI
+1124 FQESDI
-1130 ASSQT
+1130 ASPQT

-1144 AMLNPDAPIQT
+1144 AILDPNAPIQT
-1155 LLDTPVLAESTPLA
+1155 LLGTPVLAESTPLA
-1169 VPIDTSRELKA
+1169 VPIDTPRGLQA

-1208 TTSGGLTTGKEKG
+1208 TPGGQLATGKEKG
-1221 DFKVRV
+1221 DFKIRV
-1227 TYGPKLSVTQPVT
+1227 AYGSKLSVTQPVT
-1240 VTAGIPA
+1240 VTAGTPA

-1265 QPTSTKIKV
+1265 QPTSTEIKV

-1280 GNPVIDLRPAGEDR
+1280 GNPVIDLRPSGEGI

-1307 KYTEDLVGDNPNRPV
+1307 KYTEDLVSDDPNRPV
-1322 GEFVNFVS
+1322 GEFANFVS

-1340 ITPSDLKVSRGV
+1340 ITPSDLTVSRGV

-1388 LSTVENLEIPNI
+1388 LSVVENLEIPNI

-1413 PDLNKILKGEGL
+1413 PDLDKILKGEGL
-1425 ATKHP
+1425 ETNYP

-1442 LEAVPVNRSADGE
+1442 LEAVPVSRSADGE

-1466 LEATSL
+1466 LQATSL
-1472 LLPAPIRPGPESS
+1472 LRPAPARPSPESS

-1499 KDPERDVERDLVP
+1499 KDPEHDVERDLVP
-1512 AVIQERLSRLEANG
+1512 AVIQEQLSRLEANG

-1534 QGVDDKGNFVT
+1534 QGVDDNGNFVI
-1545 HKKLIL
+1545 HKKLML
-1551 SNGYTYL
+1551 SNGYSYL
-1558 QIGQEDLQISTTVGQ
+1558 QFGQEDLQISTTVGR
-1573 LVDGQQADNGYQ
+1573 LVDGQQANNGYQ

-1599 LEGRAIN
+1599 LEGQTIN
-1606 VAGSLDLLLVSGET
+1606 VAGPLDLLLVSGET
-1620 TTIDFRFPTSPES
+1620 TTVDFRFPTSPES

-1647 NLRMMDRYGN
+1647 NLRMMDRYDN
-1657 PVILGNNPISSSPQ
+1657 PVILGRNPISPSPQ
-1671 IEFVLKVGSGATST
+1671 IEFVLKVVSGAAST

-1693 FLPADLDIDADRLT
+1693 NFPADLNTDADRLT
-1707 SLGRIQN
+1707 NLGRIQN

-1733 GPITLQV
+1733 GPISLQV
-1740 KSGNA
+1740 KNGNA
-1745 VTETQINILLGESA
+1745 VAETQINILLGQSA

-1772 RGKLS
+1772 GGKLS
-1777 APQDPSS
+1777 SPQDLSSSINPPSE
-1784 PANPSSATFFPA
+1784 TFFPA

-1816 QGNSVGQLT
+1816 QGNSVGQLA

-1840 EIPVQEIA
+1840 EISVQEIA
-1848 PNWSDE
+1848 PNWS
-1854 AKTSK
+1854 SGR
-1859 IKSLYQVE
+1859 IKSLYRVE

-1879 TVRANHSSSSVV
+1879 TIRAEHNSSSVV
-1891 RDFDLPV
+1891 RDFDLPI

-1908 TITLGDQGH
+1908 TITIGDQGH

-1926 VTAIVTIRDKN
+1926 VTAIVTIRDQN
-1937 QNLIPDQAVR
+1937 RNLIPGQGVR

-2026 PVGIRGNGEAEGE
+2026 PIGIRGNGEAEGE
-2039 IFFLARNEVGKSIT
+2039 IFFLARNEVGESIT

-2067 KPPTPTG
+2067 KSPTPTG

-2084 PDRSGMVTLTA
+2084 PDRSGMVTLTT

-2104 KTSPQMINNQFKVL
+2104 KTSPQMINNRFKVL

-2125 MSSVTISPTTILAN
+2125 MSGVTISPTTILAN
-2139 ADEVTRITVKL
+2139 ADQVTRITVTL

-2163 ELSVPDYPQ
+2163 ELSVPNYPQ

-2181 TDGNGTAIGTIRSA
+2181 TDGNGMAIGTIRST
-2195 RVFRLGQDLPIEVEV
+2195 RVFRQDQDLPIEVEV

-2223 NESVSGTE
+2223 NESVSGTNR
-2231 GSSVASGGN
+2231 SSVASGRN
-2240 EIPLISKGN
+2240 EIPLIPKDNQS
-2249 RLIVFSLVPPTPRSI
+2249 IVFSLLPPTPRSI
-2264 VLDFKDADGNPIE
+2264 VLNFKDADGNPIE

-2284 SQATL
+2284 SQAIL
-2289 EINVLDVVGNPVAPL
+2289 EISVLDAVGNPVAPL
-2304 EPDLILTA
+2304 EPDLTLTA
-2312 SAGQIGQ
+2312 STGQIGQ
-2319 AENPGDGNY
+2319 AENLGGGIY
-2328 RAAFTVP
+2328 RAAFIAP
-2335 DRPTRPGQPGVVI
+2335 DRPTKPGHPGAVI
-2348 EARVAVVDSATNW
+2348 EARVTIADSAINW
-2361 LKGIF
+2361 LKGVF
-2366 QLPIDQID
+2366 QLSIDQID
-2374 FEPPTFGAET
+2374 FEPPTFET
-2384 VNSKEIRLNFNE
+2384 ETFNSKEIRLSFNE
-2396 PVVVDGVYS
+2396 PVVVDEVYS

-2417 PVDRITPIR
+2417 PVDRITPI
-2426 TGILESNA
+2426 LESNA
-2434 PANRFQVILVTPIVP
+2434 PAKKFQMILVTPIAP

-2460 KPLPEINPGSN
+2460 KPLPEISLASN
-2471 NTDVDRVA
+2471 NADF
-2479 PSFETK
+2479 PSFEMQ

-2492 ELIFSQPVDMLT
+2492 ELTFSQPVEMLA
-2504 GAVLTAENW
+2504 GAVLTAESW
-2513 AIDGQVASGVQLGA
+2513 TIDGQVVSGVQPGA

-2533 LSLSESLVPVAT
+2533 LSLEGTLVPDIT
-2545 PNEEPLLLGE
+2545 PDGGGLLLGE

-2561 YQPSLTKEEA
+2561 YQPVLTEDGA
-2571 KGTSVVP
+2571 SVVP
-2578 DSPLETVGAVQD
+2578 VSSLETVGAVQD

-2596 PTMSVKAADKIPPG
+2596 PTMSVKAADKIPPD

-2642 RIGPFE
+2642 RIGPFK
-2648 DRLAEF
+2648 DHLAKF
-2654 IKDFEPIPP
+2654 IKDFEHIPP
-2663 EVNITDLVSDA
+2663 EANITDLVSDA

-2703 DRVTFQ
+2703 DLVTFQ
-2709 YQAKRKSADSLK
+2709 YQAELKSADSLI
-2721 PSDRGG
+2721 PIDRGG
-2727 NPPTPEEIEATFK
+2727 NPPTSEEIEATFK

-2753 QLETGKP
+2753 QLEMGKP
-2760 VTVSEGQTMDLD
+2760 VTVSEGQTIALD

-2778 RLPGEASVEDG
+2778 RLPGEASVTGEA
-2789 VSSVEETPFSIT
+2789 SSVDGNTFSIT
-2801 TPQDSK
+2801 TPRDSK
-2807 IVNGKSFTD
+2807 KVEVKEVNGKSFTN
-2816 LESYKD
+2816 LESYKG

-2835 FTASLL
+2835 FTALLL
-2841 RQEKKEG
+2841 RQEMEG
-2848 VEKNFLAQA
+2848 GSEKNFLIQA
-2857 YTVEFGYNI
+2857 YTIEFGYNI
-2866 ASANIP
+2866 ATANTP
-2872 QKTYPF
+2872 QQVYPF

-2895 IQFEVDNQSQA
+2895 IQFEVENQSQA
-2906 EQVKISIANDRLVS
+2906 EQVEISSASDRLVA
-2920 DGIQQTQIIVNVT
+2920 DGIQQTQITVNVT

-2954 FPTGRLDE
+2954 FPTGREDE
-2962 EGNYS
+2962 KGNYA
-2967 GTYTTDKD
+2967 GTYTTDTD

-2985 TSKEEVSAQTQIFQ
+2985 TSKEDVSAQTKIFQ

-3005 TVHLSIPNPEVPADG
+3005 TVHLSIPNPEVPTDG
-3020 KSTTN
+3020 QSTTN

-3042 IEFEPPKYGQIFKYQ
+3042 IKFEPPKYGRIFNHQ
-3057 ADGSSANHAGRTGEG
+3057 ADGSSANHAGPTDEG
-3072 ENSTKIENSKG
+3072 ENSTKAENSRE
-3083 EDSEIENSDL
+3083 EDSEIENSAFL
-3093 QSAATPLGRLTG
+3093 SAATPLGRLTG
-3105 KHLAIYQ
+3105 KHLAVYQ

-3121 EAVKIVAKVVP
+3121 EVVKIVAKVVP
-3132 VTGGPPLIGA
+3132 FVGSPPIIGA

-3160 DIGEISGDTLR
+3160 DIGEISGDALR
-3171 APVYENTNLK
+3171 APVYENTNLQ
-3181 LELVVTDE
+3181 LELVATDE

-3229 SFDVIFHATD
+3229 FFDVIFHATD
-3239 GRGGSVSRQL
+3239 GQGGSVSRHL
-3249 KVTVKH
+3249 KITVKH

-3265 ANPNRLVVSANGRS
+3265 ANPNRLVVSKDGRS
-3279 LSTVLAILID
+3279 LSIIRAILID

-3294 QPNEALRI
+3294 QPNEALKI
-3302 TARFTPDLPTEPGD
+3302 IARFTPDLPTRPEG
-3316 TLIPSVGVSSPSLET
+3316 TLVPSVDVSSTSLET
-3331 KTNGDE
+3331 KTDNGE
-3337 VAVDLEVVEE
+3337 IADLEVIEE
-3347 GAGIYKATFEAGN
+3347 GAGIYKATFEAGS

-3365 TVQAEIDGTTN
+3365 AIQAQISGTTS

-3386 PDKLKSLV
+3386 PGKVKSLV
-3394 IKGQDPENPKPISL
+3394 IKGQDAEKPKPISL

-3425 NPSTQTGL
+3425 NPSTQTGWS
-3433 PVQAPINSS
+3433 VQALV
-3442 STKEASTPDS
+3442 DS
-3452 QLVPTK
+3452 PALNTQLVATE
-3458 SIFQWEVSGG
+3458 SIFQWEISGG
-3468 IGEVTPGQSSDQSG
+3468 IGEVIPGQSSDQSG

-3489 AQRVGEGDIGWF
+3489 AQRVGEGNIGWF
-3501 VLINGEKIERKTGK
+3501 TLIDGEKIERETGK

-3530 VESPEQMQL
+3530 VESPEHAQL

-3547 LEVTAEDAFNNPV
+3547 LEVIAEDAFGNPIL
-3560 FLDKEQ
+3560 LDKEQ

-3576 GVLDTDSSLTSQPLA
+3576 GILDTDSSPTSQPLA
-3591 IFTPRRIGSGRVSVT
+3591 IFTPGRIGSGRISVT
-3606 IGELKGVSKLISVV
+3606 IGEIQGVSELILVV
-3620 TGPLQSIQIQAV
+3620 AGPPQSIQIQAI
-3632 DPARQKQDPIE
+3632 DPARQKQDPIG
-3643 LTTGDQ
+3643 LTAGDQ
-3649 IKFAIRGYDEAGTQ
+3649 IKFAVRGYDEVGTP
-3663 LPVPKAATEWQI
+3663 LPVPKAATEWKI
-3675 VGQADDNTSTQI
+3675 TGQADDNTSPQI
-3687 IGQGNYDSGIYTF
+3687 IGLGNYDSGIYTF
-3700 EATTVGQGYV
+3700 EATTAGQGYIT
-3710 KLIFMPPGDASSLEE
+3710 LIFTPPGDVSSTGEVP
-3725 ASPGG
+3725 SNG

-3738 MAVSAGPVH
+3738 IVVSAGPVH
-3747 ALRIDPK
+3747 SLRIAPK
-3754 NTTAIAGE
+3754 SMTAIAGE

-3768 IPQDAYDNPVSLE
+3768 MPQDAYDNPVSLE

-3790 DAAESQARPKQKAEI
+3790 DVAESQARPKRKAEI
-3805 RLQLVTPTGEQDLQP
+3805 RLQLVTPTDAQELQP

-3840 KATLIQPE
+3840 KATLIQPK
-3848 LEELPSHKQPPR
+3848 LEERPSHELPPR

-3873 IIKIEVRPKSE
+3873 IIKIEVRPESE
-3884 QAVEVGKSIRFRAVG
+3884 QAVEVGKSIRFWAVG
-3899 FDELENP
+3899 FDELENR

-3914 WKLDGQ
+3914 WRLDGQ
-3920 IGDMDTAVVGKL
+3920 IGDLDTAVAGKL

-3945 YTPPDTDEQFEAV
+3945 YTSPDTEKQFEAT
-3958 SGEIYSGPAIAI
+3958 SGEIHSGPAISI

-3979 TVGGAGKGMQLV
+3979 IVGGAGKGMQLV
-3991 LPVSAANVPLPFVL
+3991 LPISAANVPQPFVL

-4017 LLQFE
+4017 LLRFE
-4022 KTKVVGG
+4022 RAKVVGG
-4029 YTVKTTLVRPG
+4029 YTVKTTVVRPG

-4050 SPATRQPGAPVH
+4050 SPATRQPGTPVY
-4062 FSDLIFTALPE
+4062 FSDLIFSALPE
-4073 AVIGAKAPIE
+4073 AGIGARAPIE
-4083 VSSLQLEG
+4083 VSSLQLKG
-4091 SKGLIPSTAP
+4091 SKGLIPSTSS

-4106 ILPDVIVEIVEMLQ
+4106 ILPEVIVEIAEASQ
-4120 ATSPVGAIEGTPAP
+4120 AASPVGVIAGAPAP
-4134 NAEVNDLIAS
+4134 NAEANNLIAS
-4144 TKPNETM
+4144 VKPNETV
-4151 TFDLGV
+4151 TFDFGV
-4157 KLPDLVQLKLT
+4157 KLPDSTQLKLT

-4184 LLIPTLPSTDPVPT
+4184 FLIPTLPSTEPAPT
-4198 EVEAPALEPEAKP
+4198 EVEVLVLEPEAKP
-4211 EKEIEEPVEGP
+4211 EKEVEESAEGP
-4222 PPIRLKPIS
+4222 PPVRLKPIS

-4239 NWQAAFGEV
+4239 NWQAAFGDV
-4248 TKFTTVAQLK
+4248 TKFATVAQLK
-4258 VTISAGAPAKTFS
+4258 VTISASAPAKPFS
-4271 LPITATFETSEKDF
+4271 LPVTATFETNEKDS
-4285 FGISIPKSQLLVLD
+4285 FGISIPKSQLLILD

-4316 NKLEVELT
+4316 NKLEVKLT
-4324 LDIKDL
+4324 FDVKDL
-4330 DGEVTRMWIQNTDD
+4330 DGEVTRMRIQNTDD
-4344 FTDPNQDPDTV
+4344 FTDLNQGTDTV
-4355 DAQPKT
+4355 DDPPKT
-4361 DEAKERTDEQ
+4361 DEAKERTEER
-4371 DEVSIT
+4371 DEVFMT

-4384 KDWKLSGGEGIKKIY
+4384 KDWKLPEGEGVKKIY
-4399 GQFEDRLG
+4399 GQFEDSLS

-4434 NLKNPTVKVEMLPTD
+4434 DLKNPMVKIEMISTD

-4466 FKADSKDEE
+4466 FKADSKDEG
-4475 LKWVPVQKTIQWEL
+4475 LKWVPMQKTIQWKL

-4494 MKTVYAQF
+4494 MKAVYAQF
-4502 RDPSGN
+4502 RDPAGN

-4530 PADGQEYV
+4530 PAEGQEYV

-4552 DSQGLTTADFEVVS
+4552 DTQGLTTADFEVVS
-4566 DLESQPQTQPTP
+4566 ELESRAQTQLTP
-4578 NLTEESGDDQ
+4578 NLTEDSGEDPQ
-4588 HQIIYQGYLTSEGA
+4588 QIIYQGYLTSEGT

-4657 IVDVLDIIPLGR
+4657 IVNVLDIIPLGR

-4676 SRQAQ
+4676 SRQAR
-4681 SAVWLAHPAQPAA
+4681 SAIWLAHPAQPAT

-4706 GFVSADDI
+4706 GLVSADDI

-4721 NQTHVVPKSTEK
+4721 NRTYVVPKSREE
-4733 DKSSSLAPVSPD
+4733 DKSSSLAPVSPG
-4745 PLQHQGSDRRQF
+4745 LRQHQSLDRRQL

-4769 RLARMNTLP
+4769 RLAQMDAFP
-4778 SDSQENE
+4778 SDSQANGGG
-4785 EVPASAL
+4785 AISAF
-4792 PGAVQLRLFLQGQ
+4792 PGVVQLRLFLQRQ

-4818 NLLPNYPNP
+4818 DLLRNYPNP

-4838 ATAGTVVL
+4838 ATDGTVVL
-4846 TIYDSHGREVRRID
+4846 TIYDSHGRVIRRID

-4868 YLSKSHAI
+4868 YLSKSRAI

-4897 YVSSPG
+4897 DVSSPG
-4903 DLTVTATEFSRS
+4903 DSSAIATEFSRS

>member
-1 MNHTKQLGFL
+1 MASQILHRDQCLPMNQTKQLGFL
-11 LTYWLKVTGQ
+11 LTYWLQVTGR
-21 SCFLILTV
+21 SYFLILTA
-29 FWLIVTPEFV
+29 FWLIVIPEFV

-53 GLAQAVATEGNFVC
+53 GLAQAVATEGNFVY

-78 IDDPVQPIW
+78 VDDPAQPIW

-95 TIRKIVTQ
+95 TIRKIATQ
-103 KSGPKTYAYL
+103 KSGSKTYAYL
-113 TLGPAGFRVVD
+113 TLGSAGFRVVD
-124 LSQPDKP
+124 LSQPDEP
-131 ISLSSLAQFGVL
+131 ILLSSLAQFGVL
-143 EDIFFEEGQAY
+143 EDVFLEGDQAY

-176 SSSLSSLAVTGLHV
+176 SSSLSSLVVTGLHV
-190 HRKKAYIVTQSNGA
+190 HRKKAYVVTRSNGA
-204 VNNSGLYIYD
+204 VDNSGLYIYD

-261 ANGVQVLDVTDPTQ
+261 ANGVQVLDVTDPAQ
-275 ITEVDRIGI
+275 ITEVDRIEI
-284 PDAWD
+284 PEAWD

-303 QYLGLYIFEDATNTG
+303 QYLGLYIFEDATNLG
-318 TALNQ
+318 TVPNQ
-323 AWVDFIPGPT
+323 AWVDFIPRPT

-343 QLSLYTV
+343 QSSLYTV
-350 DGLTQLTI
+350 DGLIQLTI

-363 KLPISWKVVGNGRT
+363 KPPILWKVVGDGRT
-377 LGTVEDVTIFSLAG
+377 LGTVEDVTRFSLAG

-408 IDSSIIKA
+408 IGSSIKA
-416 GDLKESKDKITYL
+416 GDLKESRDEITYL
-429 DNNTPVS
+429 DSDTPVS

-457 DPAQNSKVLSQISF
+457 DPAQNNKVLSQISL

-487 GIQSFTYIAGDGIEV
+487 GIKSFTYIAGDGIEV
-502 YDLSNS
+502 YDLSS
-508 SSPQLIKSIPI
+508 PSSPQLVKSIPI
-519 QNVEDLFLFRIDNRP
+519 QNVEDLFLFRIDNQS

-542 DGIRILDVTDPYQ
+542 DGLRILDVTDPYQ
-555 PTTVTVLPTVAGG
+555 PTTVTVLPTVADG

-574 VEGQLGF
+574 VEGQLAF
-581 IADGYSGMRII
+581 VADGYSGMRII

-597 EQPMEIARLKTSSS
+597 GQSMEIVRLKTSSS
-611 VQDLVIDGEI
+611 VQDLVVDGEI
-621 VFIADANHGIQMV
+621 VFIADANRGIQMV
-634 NISDLGHPQI
+634 NISDLEHPKI
-644 IDNYDTAGSVLA
+644 VDNYDTAGSVLA
-656 LTQPI
+656 VTQLI

-677 LSVNLP
+677 LSINLP
-683 LNVRSPVLTS
+683 VSVRSPVLTS
-693 ITPRE
+693 IRPRE
-698 VLAQEQVTIQ
+698 VLAQEQVIIQ
-708 GHHFDTEATV
+708 GYHFDTEATV
-718 EFGQVTANSDS
+718 EFDQIPADS
-729 IEWISASE
+729 MEWSSASE
-737 IRVAVPTGVVEGWVD
+737 IRVVVPTGVVEGWVG
-752 LTITN
+752 LTVTN
-757 SDQLKAIFPSRVKI
+757 PDQLKAIFPSSVRI

-797 IPLGADRPPI
+797 IPLGVDTPPI

-814 KGAAK
+814 RGSAK

-833 SQPVPPFIVDIEETE
+833 AQPVAPFIVDIEETQ

-862 EDQITINWTTDGQ
+862 EDQMTINWTTDGQ

-905 TDIGGEIVETAYVER
+905 TDSGGEIVETAYVER
-920 NHTIQIQK
+920 NHTIQIHR
-928 TGYSPIVSPVR
+928 TGSPPIVSPVR

-972 AVNYRDPTIP
+972 AVYYRDPTIP
-982 PTPDTVAEDSVLI
+982 PTSDTVAENSVLI
-995 PVLKY
+995 PVFKY
-1000 SVDGGEDVDGDIKAS
+1000 SVDGVERDGGGDIEI
-1015 VSVKESH
+1015 KESH

-1066 LHGINFRPGLT
+1066 LHGINFRPGLK

-1090 PATQVELI
+1090 YATQVELI
-1098 SGTEMQVITPIG
+1098 SGTEVQAITPIG
-1110 MPGADRSVVVVNID
+1110 APGADRSVVVENID
-1124 GQESDI
+1124 FQESDI
-1130 ASSQT
+1130 ASPQT

-1144 AMLNPDAPIQT
+1144 AILDPNAPIQT
-1155 LLDTPVLAESTPLA
+1155 LLGTPVLAESTPLA
-1169 VPIDTSRELKA
+1169 VPIDTPRGLQA

-1208 TTSGGLTTGKEKG
+1208 TPGGQLATGKEKG
-1221 DFKVRV
+1221 DFKIRV
-1227 TYGPKLSVTQPVT
+1227 AYGSKLSVTQPVT
-1240 VTAGIPA
+1240 VTAGTPA

-1265 QPTSTKIKV
+1265 QPTSTEIKV

-1280 GNPVIDLRPAGEDR
+1280 GNPVIDLRPSGEGI

-1307 KYTEDLVGDNPNRPV
+1307 KYTEDLVSDDPNRPV
-1322 GEFVNFVS
+1322 GEFANFVS

-1340 ITPSDLKVSRGV
+1340 ITPSDLTVSRGV

-1388 LSTVENLEIPNI
+1388 LSVVENLEIPNI

-1413 PDLNKILKGEGL
+1413 PDLDKILKGEGL
-1425 ATKHP
+1425 ETNYP

-1442 LEAVPVNRSADGE
+1442 LEAVPVSRSADGE

-1466 LEATSL
+1466 LQATSL
-1472 LLPAPIRPGPESS
+1472 LRPAPARPSPESS

-1499 KDPERDVERDLVP
+1499 KDPEHDVERDLVP
-1512 AVIQERLSRLEANG
+1512 AVIQEQLSRLEANG

-1534 QGVDDKGNFVT
+1534 QGVDDNGNFVI
-1545 HKKLIL
+1545 HKKLML
-1551 SNGYTYL
+1551 SNGYSYL
-1558 QIGQEDLQISTTVGQ
+1558 QFGQEDLQISTTVGR
-1573 LVDGQQADNGYQ
+1573 LVDGQQANNGYQ

-1599 LEGRAIN
+1599 LEGQTIN

-1620 TTIDFRFPTSPES
+1620 TTVDFRFPTSPES

-1647 NLRMMDRYGN
+1647 NLRMMDRYDN
-1657 PVILGNNPISSSPQ
+1657 PVILGRNPISPSPQ
-1671 IEFVLKVGSGATST
+1671 IEFVLKVVSGAAST

-1693 FLPADLDIDADRLT
+1693 NFPADLNTDADRLT
-1707 SLGRIQN
+1707 NLGRIQN

-1733 GPITLQV
+1733 GPISLQV
-1740 KSGNA
+1740 KNGNA
-1745 VTETQINILLGESA
+1745 VAETQINILLGQSA

-1772 RGKLS
+1772 GGKLS
-1777 APQDPSS
+1777 SPQDLSSSINPPSE
-1784 PANPSSATFFPA
+1784 TFFPA

-1816 QGNSVGQLT
+1816 QGNSVGQLA

-1840 EIPVQEIA
+1840 EISVQEIA
-1848 PNWSDE
+1848 PNWS
-1854 AKTSK
+1854 SGR
-1859 IKSLYQVE
+1859 IKSLYRVE

-1879 TVRANHSSSSVV
+1879 TIRAEHNSSSVV
-1891 RDFDLPV
+1891 RDFDLPI

-1908 TITLGDQGH
+1908 TITIGDQGH

-1926 VTAIVTIRDKN
+1926 VTAIVTIRDQN
-1937 QNLIPDQAVR
+1937 RNLIPGQGVR

-2026 PVGIRGNGEAEGE
+2026 PIGIRGNGEAEGE
-2039 IFFLARNEVGKSIT
+2039 IFFLARNEVGESIT

-2067 KPPTPTG
+2067 KSPTPTG

-2084 PDRSGMVTLTA
+2084 PDRSGMVTLTT

-2104 KTSPQMINNQFKVL
+2104 KTSPQMINNRFKVL

-2125 MSSVTISPTTILAN
+2125 MSGVTISPTTILAN
-2139 ADEVTRITVKL
+2139 ADQVTRITVTL

-2163 ELSVPDYPQ
+2163 ELSVPNYPQ

-2181 TDGNGTAIGTIRSA
+2181 TDGNGMAIGTIRST
-2195 RVFRLGQDLPIEVEV
+2195 RVFRQDQDLPIEVEV

-2223 NESVSGTE
+2223 NESVSGTNR
-2231 GSSVASGGN
+2231 SSVASGRN
-2240 EIPLISKGN
+2240 EIPLIPKDNQS
-2249 RLIVFSLVPPTPRSI
+2249 IVFSLLPPTPRSI
-2264 VLDFKDADGNPIE
+2264 VLNFKDADGNPIE

-2284 SQATL
+2284 SQAIL
-2289 EINVLDVVGNPVAPL
+2289 EISVLDAVGNPVAPL
-2304 EPDLILTA
+2304 EPDLTLTA
-2312 SAGQIGQ
+2312 STGQIGQ
-2319 AENPGDGNY
+2319 AENLGGGIY
-2328 RAAFTVP
+2328 RAAFIAP
-2335 DRPTRPGQPGVVI
+2335 DRPTKPGHPGAVI
-2348 EARVAVVDSATNW
+2348 EARVTIADSAINW
-2361 LKGIF
+2361 LKGVF
-2366 QLPIDQID
+2366 QLSIDQID
-2374 FEPPTFGAET
+2374 FEPPTFET
-2384 VNSKEIRLNFNE
+2384 ETFNSKEIRLSFNE
-2396 PVVVDGVYS
+2396 PVVVDEVYS

-2417 PVDRITPIR
+2417 PVDRITPI
-2426 TGILESNA
+2426 LESNA
-2434 PANRFQVILVTPIVP
+2434 PAKKFQMILVTPIAP

-2460 KPLPEINPGSN
+2460 KPLPEISLASN
-2471 NTDVDRVA
+2471 NADF
-2479 PSFETK
+2479 PSFEMQ

-2492 ELIFSQPVDMLT
+2492 ELTFSQPVEMLA
-2504 GAVLTAENW
+2504 GAVLTAESW
-2513 AIDGQVASGVQLGA
+2513 TIDGQVVSGVQPGA

-2533 LSLSESLVPVAT
+2533 LSLEGTLVPDIT
-2545 PNEEPLLLGE
+2545 PDGGGLLLGE

-2561 YQPSLTKEEA
+2561 YQPVLTEDGA
-2571 KGTSVVP
+2571 SVVP
-2578 DSPLETVGAVQD
+2578 VSSLETVGAVQD

-2596 PTMSVKAADKIPPG
+2596 PTMSVKAADKIPPD

-2642 RIGPFE
+2642 RIGPFK
-2648 DRLAEF
+2648 DHLAKF
-2654 IKDFEPIPP
+2654 IKDFEHIPP
-2663 EVNITDLVSDA
+2663 EANITDLVSDA

-2703 DRVTFQ
+2703 DLVTFQ
-2709 YQAKRKSADSLK
+2709 YQAELKSADSLI
-2721 PSDRGG
+2721 PIDRGG
-2727 NPPTPEEIEATFK
+2727 NPPTSEEIEATFK

-2753 QLETGKP
+2753 QLEMGKP
-2760 VTVSEGQTMDLD
+2760 VTVSEGQTIALD

-2778 RLPGEASVEDG
+2778 RLPGEASVTGEA
-2789 VSSVEETPFSIT
+2789 SSVDGNTFSIT
-2801 TPQDSK
+2801 TPRDSK
-2807 IVNGKSFTD
+2807 KVEVKEVNGKSFTN
-2816 LESYKD
+2816 LESYKG

-2835 FTASLL
+2835 FTALLL
-2841 RQEKKEG
+2841 RQEMEG
-2848 VEKNFLAQA
+2848 GSEKNFLIQA
-2857 YTVEFGYNI
+2857 YTIEFGYNI
-2866 ASANIP
+2866 ATANTP
-2872 QKTYPF
+2872 QQVYPF

-2895 IQFEVDNQSQA
+2895 IQFEVENQSQA
-2906 EQVKISIANDRLVS
+2906 EQVEISSASDRLVA
-2920 DGIQQTQIIVNVT
+2920 DGIQQTQITVNVT

-2954 FPTGRLDE
+2954 FPTGREDE
-2962 EGNYS
+2962 KGNYA
-2967 GTYTTDKD
+2967 GTYTTDTD

-2985 TSKEEVSAQTQIFQ
+2985 TSKEDVSAQTKIFQ

-3005 TVHLSIPNPEVPADG
+3005 TVHLSIPNPEVPTDG
-3020 KSTTN
+3020 QSTTN

-3042 IEFEPPKYGQIFKYQ
+3042 IKFEPPKYGRIFNHQ
-3057 ADGSSANHAGRTGEG
+3057 ADGSSANHAGPTDEG
-3072 ENSTKIENSKG
+3072 ENSTKAENSRE
-3083 EDSEIENSDL
+3083 EDSEIENSAFL
-3093 QSAATPLGRLTG
+3093 SAATPLGRLTG
-3105 KHLAIYQ
+3105 KHLAVYQ

-3121 EAVKIVAKVVP
+3121 EVVKIVAKVVP
-3132 VTGGPPLIGA
+3132 FVGSPPIIGA

-3160 DIGEISGDTLR
+3160 DIGEISGDALR
-3171 APVYENTNLK
+3171 APVYENTNLQ
-3181 LELVVTDE
+3181 LELVATDE

-3229 SFDVIFHATD
+3229 FFDVIFHATD
-3239 GRGGSVSRQL
+3239 GQGGSVSRHL
-3249 KVTVKH
+3249 KITVKH

-3265 ANPNRLVVSANGRS
+3265 ANPNRLVVSKDGRS
-3279 LSTVLAILID
+3279 LSIIRAILID

-3294 QPNEALRI
+3294 QPNEALKI
-3302 TARFTPDLPTEPGD
+3302 IARFTPDLPTRPEG
-3316 TLIPSVGVSSPSLET
+3316 TLVPSVDVSSTSLET
-3331 KTNGDE
+3331 KTDNGE
-3337 VAVDLEVVEE
+3337 IADLEVIEE
-3347 GAGIYKATFEAGN
+3347 GAGIYKATFEAGS

-3365 TVQAEIDGTTN
+3365 AIQAQISGTTS

-3386 PDKLKSLV
+3386 PGKVKSLV
-3394 IKGQDPENPKPISL
+3394 IKGQDAEKPKPISL

-3425 NPSTQTGL
+3425 NPSTQTGWS
-3433 PVQAPINSS
+3433 VQALV
-3442 STKEASTPDS
+3442 DS
-3452 QLVPTK
+3452 PALNTQLVATE
-3458 SIFQWEVSGG
+3458 SIFQWEISGG
-3468 IGEVTPGQSSDQSG
+3468 IGEVIPGQSSDQSG

-3489 AQRVGEGDIGWF
+3489 AQRVGEGNIGWF
-3501 VLINGEKIERKTGK
+3501 TLIDGEKIERETGK

-3530 VESPEQMQL
+3530 VESPEHAQL

-3547 LEVTAEDAFNNPV
+3547 LEVIAEDAFGNPIL
-3560 FLDKEQ
+3560 LDKEQ

-3576 GVLDTDSSLTSQPLA
+3576 GILDTDSSPTSQPLA
-3591 IFTPRRIGSGRVSVT
+3591 IFTPGRIGSGRISVT
-3606 IGELKGVSKLISVV
+3606 IGEIQGVSELILVV
-3620 TGPLQSIQIQAV
+3620 AGPPQSIQIQAI
-3632 DPARQKQDPIE
+3632 DPARQKQDPIG
-3643 LTTGDQ
+3643 LTAGDQ
-3649 IKFAIRGYDEAGTQ
+3649 IKFAVRGYDEVGTP
-3663 LPVPKAATEWQI
+3663 LPVPKAATEWKI
-3675 VGQADDNTSTQI
+3675 TGQADDNTSPQI
-3687 IGQGNYDSGIYTF
+3687 IGLGNYDSGIYTF
-3700 EATTVGQGYV
+3700 EATTAGQGYIT
-3710 KLIFMPPGDASSLEE
+3710 LIFTPPGDVSSTGEVP
-3725 ASPGG
+3725 SNG

-3738 MAVSAGPVH
+3738 IVVSAGPVH
-3747 ALRIDPK
+3747 SLRIAPK
-3754 NTTAIAGE
+3754 SMTAIAGE

-3768 IPQDAYDNPVSLE
+3768 MPQDAYDNPVSLE

-3790 DAAESQARPKQKAEI
+3790 DVAESQARPKRKAEI
-3805 RLQLVTPTGEQDLQP
+3805 RLQLVTPTDAQELQP

-3840 KATLIQPE
+3840 KATLIQPK
-3848 LEELPSHKQPPR
+3848 LEERPSHELPPR

-3873 IIKIEVRPKSE
+3873 IIKIEVRPESE
-3884 QAVEVGKSIRFRAVG
+3884 QAVEVGKSIRFWAVG
-3899 FDELENP
+3899 FDELENR

-3914 WKLDGQ
+3914 WRLDGQ
-3920 IGDMDTAVVGKL
+3920 IGDLDTAVAGKL

-3945 YTPPDTDEQFEAV
+3945 YTSPDTEKQFEAT
-3958 SGEIYSGPAIAI
+3958 SGEIHSGPAISI

-3979 TVGGAGKGMQLV
+3979 IVGGAGKGMQLV
-3991 LPVSAANVPLPFVL
+3991 LPISAANVPQPFVL

-4017 LLQFE
+4017 LLRFE
-4022 KTKVVGG
+4022 RAKVVGG
-4029 YTVKTTLVRPG
+4029 YTVKTTVVRPG

-4050 SPATRQPGAPVH
+4050 SPATRQPGTPVY
-4062 FSDLIFTALPE
+4062 FSDLIFSALPE
-4073 AVIGAKAPIE
+4073 AGIGARAPIE
-4083 VSSLQLEG
+4083 VSSLQLKG
-4091 SKGLIPSTAP
+4091 SKGLIPSTSS

-4106 ILPDVIVEIVEMLQ
+4106 ILPEVIVEIAEASQ
-4120 ATSPVGAIEGTPAP
+4120 AASPVGVIAGAPAP
-4134 NAEVNDLIAS
+4134 NAEANNLIAS
-4144 TKPNETM
+4144 VKPNETV
-4151 TFDLGV
+4151 TFDFGV
-4157 KLPDLVQLKLT
+4157 KLPDSTQLKLT

-4184 LLIPTLPSTDPVPT
+4184 FLIPTLPSTEPAPT
-4198 EVEAPALEPEAKP
+4198 EVEVLVLEPEAKP
-4211 EKEIEEPVEGP
+4211 EKEVEESAEGP
-4222 PPIRLKPIS
+4222 PPVRLKPIS

-4239 NWQAAFGEV
+4239 NWQAAFGDV
-4248 TKFTTVAQLK
+4248 TKFATVAQLK
-4258 VTISAGAPAKTFS
+4258 VTISASAPAKPFS
-4271 LPITATFETSEKDF
+4271 LPVTATFETNEKDS
-4285 FGISIPKSQLLVLD
+4285 FGISIPKSQLLILD

-4316 NKLEVELT
+4316 NKLEVKLT
-4324 LDIKDL
+4324 FDVKDL
-4330 DGEVTRMWIQNTDD
+4330 DGEVTRMRIQNTDD
-4344 FTDPNQDPDTV
+4344 FTDLNQGTDTV
-4355 DAQPKT
+4355 DDPPKT
-4361 DEAKERTDEQ
+4361 DEAKERTEER
-4371 DEVSIT
+4371 DEVFMT

-4384 KDWKLSGGEGIKKIY
+4384 KDWKLPEGEGVKKIY
-4399 GQFEDRLG
+4399 GQFEDSLS

-4434 NLKNPTVKVEMLPTD
+4434 DLKNPMVKIEMISTD

-4466 FKADSKDEE
+4466 FKADSKDEG
-4475 LKWVPVQKTIQWEL
+4475 LKWVPMQKTIQWKL

-4494 MKTVYAQF
+4494 MKAVYAQF
-4502 RDPSGN
+4502 RDPAGN

-4530 PADGQEYV
+4530 PAEGQEYV

-4552 DSQGLTTADFEVVS
+4552 DTQGLTTADFEVVS
-4566 DLESQPQTQPTP
+4566 ELESRAQTQLTP
-4578 NLTEESGDDQ
+4578 NLTEDSGEDPQ
-4588 HQIIYQGYLTSEGA
+4588 QIIYQGYLTSEGT

-4657 IVDVLDIIPLGR
+4657 IVNVLDIIPLGR

-4676 SRQAQ
+4676 SRQAR
-4681 SAVWLAHPAQPAA
+4681 SAIWLAHPAQPAT

-4706 GFVSADDI
+4706 GLVSADDI

-4721 NQTHVVPKSTEK
+4721 NRTYVVPKSREE
-4733 DKSSSLAPVSPD
+4733 DKSSSLAPVSPG
-4745 PLQHQGSDRRQF
+4745 LRQHQSLDRRQL

-4769 RLARMNTLP
+4769 RLAQMDAFP
-4778 SDSQENE
+4778 SDSQANGGG
-4785 EVPASAL
+4785 AISAF
-4792 PGAVQLRLFLQGQ
+4792 PGVVQLRLFLQRQ

-4818 NLLPNYPNP
+4818 DLLRNYPNP

-4838 ATAGTVVL
+4838 ATDGTVVL
-4846 TIYDSHGREVRRID
+4846 TIYDSHGRVIRRID

-4868 YLSKSHAI
+4868 YLSKSRAI

-4897 YVSSPG
+4897 DVSSPG
-4903 DLTVTATEFSRS
+4903 DSSAIATEFSRS

>member
-1 MNHTKQLGFL
+1 MASQILHRDQCLPMNQTKQLGFL
-11 LTYWLKVTGQ
+11 LTYWLQVTGR
-21 SCFLILTV
+21 SYFLILTA
-29 FWLIVTPEFV
+29 FWLIVIPEFV

-53 GLAQAVATEGNFVC
+53 GLAQAVATEGNFVY

-78 IDDPVQPIW
+78 VDDPAQPIW

-95 TIRKIVTQ
+95 TIRKIATQ
-103 KSGPKTYAYL
+103 KSGSKTYAYL
-113 TLGPAGFRVVD
+113 TLGSAGFRVVD
-124 LSQPDKP
+124 LSQPDEP
-131 ISLSSLAQFGVL
+131 ILLSSLAQFGVL
-143 EDIFFEEGQAY
+143 EDVFLEGDQAY

-176 SSSLSSLAVTGLHV
+176 SSSLSSLVVTGLHV
-190 HRKKAYIVTQSNGA
+190 HRKKAYVVTRSNGA
-204 VNNSGLYIYD
+204 VDNSGLYIYD

-261 ANGVQVLDVTDPTQ
+261 ANGVQVLDVTDPAQ
-275 ITEVDRIGI
+275 ITEVDRIEI
-284 PDAWD
+284 PEAWD

-303 QYLGLYIFEDATNTG
+303 QYLGLYIFEDATNLG
-318 TALNQ
+318 TVPNQ
-323 AWVDFIPGPT
+323 AWVDFIPRPT

-343 QLSLYTV
+343 QSSLYTV
-350 DGLTQLTI
+350 DGLIQLTI

-363 KLPISWKVVGNGRT
+363 KPPILWKVVGDGRT
-377 LGTVEDVTIFSLAG
+377 LGTVEDVTRFSLAG

-408 IDSSIIKA
+408 IGSSIKA
-416 GDLKESKDKITYL
+416 GDLKESRDEITYL
-429 DNNTPVS
+429 DSDTPVS

-457 DPAQNSKVLSQISF
+457 DPAQNNKVLSQISL

-487 GIQSFTYIAGDGIEV
+487 GIKSFTYIAGDGIEV
-502 YDLSNS
+502 YDLSS
-508 SSPQLIKSIPI
+508 PSSPQLVKSIPI
-519 QNVEDLFLFRIDNRP
+519 QNVEDLFLFRIDNQS

-542 DGIRILDVTDPYQ
+542 DGLRILDVTDPYQ
-555 PTTVTVLPTVAGG
+555 PTTVTVLPTVADG

-574 VEGQLGF
+574 VEGQLAF
-581 IADGYSGMRII
+581 VADGYSGMRII

-597 EQPMEIARLKTSSS
+597 GQSMEIVRLKTSSS
-611 VQDLVIDGEI
+611 VQDLVVDGEI
-621 VFIADANHGIQMV
+621 VFIADANRGIQMV
-634 NISDLGHPQI
+634 NISDLEHPKI
-644 IDNYDTAGSVLA
+644 VDNYDTAGSVLA
-656 LTQPI
+656 VTQLI

-677 LSVNLP
+677 LSINLP
-683 LNVRSPVLTS
+683 VSVRSPVLTS
-693 ITPRE
+693 IRPRE
-698 VLAQEQVTIQ
+698 VLAQEQVIIQ
-708 GHHFDTEATV
+708 GYHFDTEATV
-718 EFGQVTANSDS
+718 EFDQIPADS
-729 IEWISASE
+729 MEWSSASE
-737 IRVAVPTGVVEGWVD
+737 IRVVVPTGVVEGWVG
-752 LTITN
+752 LTVTN
-757 SDQLKAIFPSRVKI
+757 PDQLKAIFPSSVRI

-797 IPLGADRPPI
+797 IPLGVDTPPI

-814 KGAAK
+814 RGSAK

-833 SQPVPPFIVDIEETE
+833 AQPVAPFIVDIEETQ

-862 EDQITINWTTDGQ
+862 EDQMTINWTTDGQ

-905 TDIGGEIVETAYVER
+905 TDSGGEIVETAYVER
-920 NHTIQIQK
+920 NHTIQIHR
-928 TGYSPIVSPVR
+928 TGSPPIVSPVR

-972 AVNYRDPTIP
+972 AVYYRDPTIP
-982 PTPDTVAEDSVLI
+982 PTSDTVAENSVLI
-995 PVLKY
+995 PVFKY
-1000 SVDGGEDVDGDIKAS
+1000 SVDGVERDGGGDIEI
-1015 VSVKESH
+1015 KESH

-1066 LHGINFRPGLT
+1066 LHGINFRPGLK

-1090 PATQVELI
+1090 YATQVELI
-1098 SGTEMQVITPIG
+1098 SGTEVQAITPIG
-1110 MPGADRSVVVVNID
+1110 APGADRSVVVENID
-1124 GQESDI
+1124 FQESDI
-1130 ASSQT
+1130 ASPQT

-1144 AMLNPDAPIQT
+1144 AILDPNAPIQT
-1155 LLDTPVLAESTPLA
+1155 LLGTPVLAESTPLA
-1169 VPIDTSRELKA
+1169 VPIDTPRGLQA

-1208 TTSGGLTTGKEKG
+1208 TPGGQLATGKEKG
-1221 DFKVRV
+1221 DFKIRV
-1227 TYGPKLSVTQPVT
+1227 AYGSKLSVTQPVT
-1240 VTAGIPA
+1240 VTAGTPA

-1265 QPTSTKIKV
+1265 QPTSTEIKV

-1280 GNPVIDLRPAGEDR
+1280 GNPVIDLRPSGEGI

-1307 KYTEDLVGDNPNRPV
+1307 KYTEDLVSDDPNRPV
-1322 GEFVNFVS
+1322 GEFANFVS

-1340 ITPSDLKVSRGV
+1340 ITPSDLTVSRGV

-1388 LSTVENLEIPNI
+1388 LSVVENLEIPNI

-1413 PDLNKILKGEGL
+1413 PDLDKILKGEGL
-1425 ATKHP
+1425 ETNYP

-1442 LEAVPVNRSADGE
+1442 LEAVPVSRSADGE

-1466 LEATSL
+1466 LQATSL
-1472 LLPAPIRPGPESS
+1472 LRPAPARPSPESS

-1499 KDPERDVERDLVP
+1499 KDPEHDVERDLVP
-1512 AVIQERLSRLEANG
+1512 AVIQEQLSRLEANG

-1534 QGVDDKGNFVT
+1534 QGVDDNGNFVI
-1545 HKKLIL
+1545 HKKLML
-1551 SNGYTYL
+1551 SNGYSYL
-1558 QIGQEDLQISTTVGQ
+1558 QFGQEDLQISTTVGR
-1573 LVDGQQADNGYQ
+1573 LVDGQQANNGYQ

-1599 LEGRAIN
+1599 LEGQTIN
-1606 VAGSLDLLLVSGET
+1606 VAGPLDLLLVSGET
-1620 TTIDFRFPTSPES
+1620 TTVDFRFPTSPES

-1647 NLRMMDRYGN
+1647 NLRMMDRYDN
-1657 PVILGNNPISSSPQ
+1657 PVILGRNPISPSPQ
-1671 IEFVLKVGSGATST
+1671 IEFVLKVVSGAAST

-1693 FLPADLDIDADRLT
+1693 NFPADLNTDADRLT
-1707 SLGRIQN
+1707 NLGRIQN

-1733 GPITLQV
+1733 GPISLQV
-1740 KSGNA
+1740 KNGNA
-1745 VTETQINILLGESA
+1745 VAETQINILLGQSA

-1772 RGKLS
+1772 GGKLS
-1777 APQDPSS
+1777 SPQDLSSSINPPSE
-1784 PANPSSATFFPA
+1784 TFFPA

-1816 QGNSVGQLT
+1816 QGNSVGQLA

-1840 EIPVQEIA
+1840 EISVQEIA
-1848 PNWSDE
+1848 PNWS
-1854 AKTSK
+1854 SGR
-1859 IKSLYQVE
+1859 IKSLYRVE

-1879 TVRANHSSSSVV
+1879 TIRAEHNSSSVV
-1891 RDFDLPV
+1891 RDFDLPI

-1908 TITLGDQGH
+1908 TITIGDQGH

-1926 VTAIVTIRDKN
+1926 VTAIVTIRDQN
-1937 QNLIPDQAVR
+1937 RNLIPGQGVR

-2026 PVGIRGNGEAEGE
+2026 PIGIRGNGEAEGE
-2039 IFFLARNEVGKSIT
+2039 IFFLARNEVGESIT

-2067 KPPTPTG
+2067 KSPTPTG

-2084 PDRSGMVTLTA
+2084 PDRSGMVTLTT

-2104 KTSPQMINNQFKVL
+2104 KTSPQMINNRFKVL

-2125 MSSVTISPTTILAN
+2125 MSGVTISPTTILAN
-2139 ADEVTRITVKL
+2139 ADQVTRITVTL

-2163 ELSVPDYPQ
+2163 ELSVPNYPQ

-2181 TDGNGTAIGTIRSA
+2181 TDGNGMAIGTIRST
-2195 RVFRLGQDLPIEVEV
+2195 RVFRQDQDLPIEVEV

-2223 NESVSGTE
+2223 NESVSGTNR
-2231 GSSVASGGN
+2231 SSVASGRN
-2240 EIPLISKGN
+2240 EIPLIPKDNQS
-2249 RLIVFSLVPPTPRSI
+2249 IVFSLLPPTPRSI
-2264 VLDFKDADGNPIE
+2264 VLNFKDADGNPIE

-2284 SQATL
+2284 SQAIL
-2289 EINVLDVVGNPVAPL
+2289 EISVLDAVGNPVAPL
-2304 EPDLILTA
+2304 EPDLTLTA
-2312 SAGQIGQ
+2312 STGQIGQ
-2319 AENPGDGNY
+2319 AENLGGGIY
-2328 RAAFTVP
+2328 RAAFIAP
-2335 DRPTRPGQPGVVI
+2335 DRPTKPGHPGAVI
-2348 EARVAVVDSATNW
+2348 EARVTIADSAINW
-2361 LKGIF
+2361 LKGVF
-2366 QLPIDQID
+2366 QLSIDQID
-2374 FEPPTFGAET
+2374 FEPPTFET
-2384 VNSKEIRLNFNE
+2384 ETFNSKEIRLSFNE
-2396 PVVVDGVYS
+2396 PVVVDEVYS

-2417 PVDRITPIR
+2417 PVDRITPI
-2426 TGILESNA
+2426 LESNA
-2434 PANRFQVILVTPIVP
+2434 PAKKFQMILVTPIAP

-2460 KPLPEINPGSN
+2460 KPLPEISLASN
-2471 NTDVDRVA
+2471 NADF
-2479 PSFETK
+2479 PSFEMQ

-2492 ELIFSQPVDMLT
+2492 ELTFSQPVEMLA
-2504 GAVLTAENW
+2504 GAVLTAESW
-2513 AIDGQVASGVQLGA
+2513 TIDGQVVSGVQPGA

-2533 LSLSESLVPVAT
+2533 LSLEGTLVPDIT
-2545 PNEEPLLLGE
+2545 PDGGGLLLGE

-2561 YQPSLTKEEA
+2561 YQPVLTEDGA
-2571 KGTSVVP
+2571 SVVP
-2578 DSPLETVGAVQD
+2578 VSSLETVGAVQD

-2596 PTMSVKAADKIPPG
+2596 PTMSVKAADKIPPD

-2642 RIGPFE
+2642 RIGPFK
-2648 DRLAEF
+2648 DHLAKF
-2654 IKDFEPIPP
+2654 IKDFEHIPP
-2663 EVNITDLVSDA
+2663 EANITDLVSDA

-2703 DRVTFQ
+2703 DLVTFQ
-2709 YQAKRKSADSLK
+2709 YQAELKSADSLI
-2721 PSDRGG
+2721 PIDRGG
-2727 NPPTPEEIEATFK
+2727 NPPTSEEIEATFK

-2753 QLETGKP
+2753 QLEMGKP
-2760 VTVSEGQTMDLD
+2760 VTVSEGQTIALD

-2778 RLPGEASVEDG
+2778 RLPGEASVTGEA
-2789 VSSVEETPFSIT
+2789 SSVDGNTFSIT
-2801 TPQDSK
+2801 TPRDSK
-2807 IVNGKSFTD
+2807 KVEVKEVNGKSFTN
-2816 LESYKD
+2816 LESYKG

-2835 FTASLL
+2835 FTALLL
-2841 RQEKKEG
+2841 RQEMEG
-2848 VEKNFLAQA
+2848 GSEKNFLIQA
-2857 YTVEFGYNI
+2857 YTIEFGYNI
-2866 ASANIP
+2866 ATANTP
-2872 QKTYPF
+2872 QQAYPF

-2895 IQFEVDNQSQA
+2895 IQFEVENQSQA
-2906 EQVKISIANDRLVS
+2906 EQVEISSASDRLVA
-2920 DGIQQTQIIVNVT
+2920 DGIQQTQITVNVT

-2954 FPTGRLDE
+2954 FPTGREDE
-2962 EGNYS
+2962 KGNYA
-2967 GTYTTDKD
+2967 GTYTTDTD

-2985 TSKEEVSAQTQIFQ
+2985 TSKEDVSAQTKIFQ

-3005 TVHLSIPNPEVPADG
+3005 TVHLSIPNPEVPTDG
-3020 KSTTN
+3020 QSTTN

-3042 IEFEPPKYGQIFKYQ
+3042 IKFEPPKYGRIFNHQ
-3057 ADGSSANHAGRTGEG
+3057 ADGSSANHAGPTDEG
-3072 ENSTKIENSKG
+3072 ENSTKAENSRE
-3083 EDSEIENSDL
+3083 EDSEIENSAFL
-3093 QSAATPLGRLTG
+3093 SAATPLGRLTG
-3105 KHLAIYQ
+3105 KHLAVYQ

-3121 EAVKIVAKVVP
+3121 EVVKIVAKVVP
-3132 VTGGPPLIGA
+3132 FVGSPPIIGA

-3160 DIGEISGDTLR
+3160 DIGEISGDALR
-3171 APVYENTNLK
+3171 APVYENTNLQ
-3181 LELVVTDE
+3181 LELVATDE

-3229 SFDVIFHATD
+3229 FFDVIFHATD
-3239 GRGGSVSRQL
+3239 GQGGSVSRHL
-3249 KVTVKH
+3249 KITVKH

-3265 ANPNRLVVSANGRS
+3265 ANPNRLVVSKDGRS
-3279 LSTVLAILID
+3279 LSIIRAILID

-3294 QPNEALRI
+3294 QPNEALKI
-3302 TARFTPDLPTEPGD
+3302 IARFTPDLPTRPEG
-3316 TLIPSVGVSSPSLET
+3316 TLVPSVDVSSTSLET
-3331 KTNGDE
+3331 KTDNGE
-3337 VAVDLEVVEE
+3337 IADLEVIEE
-3347 GAGIYKATFEAGN
+3347 GAGIYKATFEAGS

-3365 TVQAEIDGTTN
+3365 AIQAQISGTTS

-3386 PDKLKSLV
+3386 PGKVKSLV
-3394 IKGQDPENPKPISL
+3394 IKGQDAEKPKPISL

-3425 NPSTQTGL
+3425 NPSTQTGWS
-3433 PVQAPINSS
+3433 VQALV
-3442 STKEASTPDS
+3442 DS
-3452 QLVPTK
+3452 PALNTQLVATE
-3458 SIFQWEVSGG
+3458 SIFQWEISGG
-3468 IGEVTPGQSSDQSG
+3468 IGEVIPGQSSDQSG

-3489 AQRVGEGDIGWF
+3489 AQRVGEGNIGWF
-3501 VLINGEKIERKTGK
+3501 TLIDGEKIERETGK

-3530 VESPEQMQL
+3530 VESPEHAQL

-3547 LEVTAEDAFNNPV
+3547 LEVIAEDAFGNPIL
-3560 FLDKEQ
+3560 LDKEQ

-3576 GVLDTDSSLTSQPLA
+3576 GILDTDSSPTSQPLA
-3591 IFTPRRIGSGRVSVT
+3591 IFTPGRIGSGRISVT
-3606 IGELKGVSKLISVV
+3606 IGEIQGVSELILVV
-3620 TGPLQSIQIQAV
+3620 AGPPQSIQIQAI
-3632 DPARQKQDPIE
+3632 DPARQKQDPIG
-3643 LTTGDQ
+3643 LTAGDQ
-3649 IKFAIRGYDEAGTQ
+3649 IKFAVRGYDEVGTP
-3663 LPVPKAATEWQI
+3663 LPVPKAATEWKI
-3675 VGQADDNTSTQI
+3675 TGQADDNTSPQI
-3687 IGQGNYDSGIYTF
+3687 IGLGNYDSGIYTF
-3700 EATTVGQGYV
+3700 EATTAGQGYIT
-3710 KLIFMPPGDASSLEE
+3710 LIFTPPGDVSSTGEVP
-3725 ASPGG
+3725 SNG

-3738 MAVSAGPVH
+3738 IVVSAGPVH
-3747 ALRIDPK
+3747 SLRIAPK
-3754 NTTAIAGE
+3754 SMTAIAGE

-3768 IPQDAYDNPVSLE
+3768 MPQDAYDNPVSLE

-3790 DAAESQARPKQKAEI
+3790 DVAESQARPKRKAEI
-3805 RLQLVTPTGEQDLQP
+3805 RLQLVTPTDAQELQP

-3840 KATLIQPE
+3840 KATLIQPK
-3848 LEELPSHKQPPR
+3848 LEERPSHELPPR

-3873 IIKIEVRPKSE
+3873 IIKIEVRPESE
-3884 QAVEVGKSIRFRAVG
+3884 QAVEVGKSIRFWAVG
-3899 FDELENP
+3899 FDELENR

-3914 WKLDGQ
+3914 WRLDGQ
-3920 IGDMDTAVVGKL
+3920 IGDLDTAVAGKL

-3945 YTPPDTDEQFEAV
+3945 YTSPDTEKQFEAT
-3958 SGEIYSGPAIAI
+3958 SGEIHSGPAISI

-3979 TVGGAGKGMQLV
+3979 IVGGAGKGMQLV
-3991 LPVSAANVPLPFVL
+3991 LPISAANVPQPFVL

-4017 LLQFE
+4017 LLRFE
-4022 KTKVVGG
+4022 RAKVVGG
-4029 YTVKTTLVRPG
+4029 YTVKTTVVRPG

-4050 SPATRQPGAPVH
+4050 SPATRQPGTPVY
-4062 FSDLIFTALPE
+4062 FSDLIFSALPE
-4073 AVIGAKAPIE
+4073 AGIGARAPIE
-4083 VSSLQLEG
+4083 VSSLQLKG
-4091 SKGLIPSTAP
+4091 SKGLIPSTSS

-4106 ILPDVIVEIVEMLQ
+4106 ILPEVIVEIAEASQ
-4120 ATSPVGAIEGTPAP
+4120 AASPVGVIAGAPAP
-4134 NAEVNDLIAS
+4134 NAEANNLIAS
-4144 TKPNETM
+4144 VKPNETV
-4151 TFDLGV
+4151 TFDFGV
-4157 KLPDLVQLKLT
+4157 KLPDSTQLKLT

-4184 LLIPTLPSTDPVPT
+4184 FLIPTLPSTEPAPT
-4198 EVEAPALEPEAKP
+4198 EVEVLVLEPEAKP
-4211 EKEIEEPVEGP
+4211 EKEVEESAEGP
-4222 PPIRLKPIS
+4222 PPVRLKPIS

-4239 NWQAAFGEV
+4239 NWQAAFGDV
-4248 TKFTTVAQLK
+4248 TKFATVAQLK
-4258 VTISAGAPAKTFS
+4258 VTISASAPAKPFS
-4271 LPITATFETSEKDF
+4271 LPVTATFETNEKDS
-4285 FGISIPKSQLLVLD
+4285 FGISIPKSQLLILD

-4316 NKLEVELT
+4316 NKLEVKLT
-4324 LDIKDL
+4324 FDVKDL
-4330 DGEVTRMWIQNTDD
+4330 DGEVTRMRIQNTDD
-4344 FTDPNQDPDTV
+4344 FTDLNQGTDTV
-4355 DAQPKT
+4355 DDPPKT
-4361 DEAKERTDEQ
+4361 DEAKERTEER
-4371 DEVSIT
+4371 DEVFMT

-4384 KDWKLSGGEGIKKIY
+4384 KDWKLPEGEGVKKIY
-4399 GQFEDRLG
+4399 GQFEDSLS

-4434 NLKNPTVKVEMLPTD
+4434 DLKNPMVKIEMISTD

-4466 FKADSKDEE
+4466 FKADSKDEG
-4475 LKWVPVQKTIQWEL
+4475 LKWVPMQKTIQWKL

-4494 MKTVYAQF
+4494 MKAVYAQF
-4502 RDPSGN
+4502 RDPAGN

-4530 PADGQEYV
+4530 PAEGQEYV

-4552 DSQGLTTADFEVVS
+4552 DTQGLTTADFEVVS
-4566 DLESQPQTQPTP
+4566 ELESRAQTQLTP
-4578 NLTEESGDDQ
+4578 NLTEDSGEDPQ
-4588 HQIIYQGYLTSEGA
+4588 QIIYQGYLTSEGT

-4657 IVDVLDIIPLGR
+4657 IVNVLDIIPLGR

-4676 SRQAQ
+4676 SRQAR
-4681 SAVWLAHPAQPAA
+4681 SAIWLAHPAQPAT

-4706 GFVSADDI
+4706 GLVSADDI

-4721 NQTHVVPKSTEK
+4721 NRTYVVPKSREE
-4733 DKSSSLAPVSPD
+4733 DKSSSLAPVSPG
-4745 PLQHQGSDRRQF
+4745 LRQHQSLDRRQL

-4769 RLARMNTLP
+4769 RLAQMDAFP
-4778 SDSQENE
+4778 SDSQANGGG
-4785 EVPASAL
+4785 AISAF
-4792 PGAVQLRLFLQGQ
+4792 PGVVQLRLFLQRQ

-4818 NLLPNYPNP
+4818 DLLRNYPNP

-4838 ATAGTVVL
+4838 ATDGTVVL
-4846 TIYDSHGREVRRID
+4846 TIYDSHGRVIRRID

-4868 YLSKSHAI
+4868 YLSKSRAI

-4897 YVSSPG
+4897 DVSSPG
-4903 DLTVTATEFSRS
+4903 DSSAIATEFSRS